1 MALAINFEFS
11 PLTVPTQGDIA
22 TEVITITDATSWSID
37 SPFPYE
43 ILSTEEAG
51 NQTTLTVDFD
61 IPGNN
66 SKKDV
71 SIPVKV
77 RASNKLEEVES
88 ELDVVIAGDTNSST
102 SVVLIPLESSP
113 KSVGKESTSFDLKV
127 FCASGS
133 TFAGLGHTVDQ
144 SWVTFGAS
152 SSTALDPSTD
162 TRYIANFPLTVG
174 SNTGA
179 DRTATLTFSNSSVS
193 VPWVINQTGSA
204 VSPETPTGSLTL
216 DIENPYTLTD
226 NLNFGFSVIYTP
238 TDATL
243 SFTTSSSEE
252 GFLVD
257 ARIQGTSTSGNQT
270 TATFRSQW
278 SENTGS
284 SDRTA
289 TVTFNLVKDGVTLA
303 TKDWVVNQASTASTV
318 VLPSVSVYEPNIS
331 VGPGDTQTII
341 PVNYNLGNVT
351 GTILD
356 PVIDETNFPGFQIIG
371 SSEDVGHNAKTV
383 YYTASFSANTDPTS
397 RQATVDFEITYQGH
411 SSKATVTVNQGPA
424 AAVASTVKVIPE
436 HQTISADGG
445 EVGVTVSYEG
455 RQGWTI
461 NLPKNSPP
469 YNETVLSMDD
479 YSKVS
484 RFTITIP
491 ANGDPDPKEYKIT
504 YSMTSGSATKGA
516 IATIVQDAEA
526 DPLAPRVKVLST
538 NPINSPGTGGS
549 WNVQVGYTNVIPPAG
564 PAYTITR
571 GAAVIDVVGPTSY
584 PAEPDFTASYTVET
598 RAQQWTEPFTG
609 SVVFKIATGSTMLAS
624 DVLNIQMA
632 PGSGS
637 GGGGG
642 TDPGTPDTGSG
653 DKPTVRLLSTPV
665 YVGNTETTANFL
677 VEYFLPQGSSVKAP
691 VWSYMSS
698 GTANWNGN
706 PTVSSLGNNLYRY
719 TYAATIGTNETLTN
733 RVLEATFEAVSG
745 SYSAEATGRII
756 QGYEQP
762 DPDII
767 LNTTLVSVPYD
778 QTVYYVTADYYG
790 ISSVANIPQLK
801 SEEGTWTATM
811 NNVTEEPNH
820 VKVIWKLQG
829 SVNETNQVVKAT
841 FIFRATGIETSN
853 VFRLEQ
859 GAYQSGTVADSGLIP
874 AWKDTNTVI
883 GTNDIYN
890 MVLKSGNQVLFR
902 EKMFKAPNENN
913 LIVNFN
919 RLVESF
925 LAPREFP
932 TGNTSRPLFSFT
944 ASFSNQDYEY
954 SVVDDWSYNDE
965 DFQVSLSRPYQKEL
979 ALGQYLVYSL
989 LNASTIAVYAN
1000 GYKVFSTTPSA
1011 NEYYDISRRV
1021 TECGTWQVKEGSTLL
1036 YSWNTV
1042 DAKYVIYYY
1051 NKHAGWDSF
1060 VVKGPVVPSVTVAR
1074 DTYTNPRRR
1083 SRIYQ
1088 SNVVTNY
1095 KINTGILTDTESPVV
1110 SEIVASPEVVLHDLE
1125 NKNLISVKV
1134 ITDSVERK
1142 TFRNQGRQFAT
1153 YQFDLESETTQVR
1166 R

>member
-1 MALAINFEFS
+1 MALEVNFSIS

-22 TEVITITDATSWSID
+22 TEVITLTDATSWSID

-43 ILSTEEAG
+43 IISTKETG
-51 NQTTLTVDFD
+51 NQTTLEVGFD

-66 SKKDV
+66 SNRSV
-71 SIPVKV
+71 SIPIIV
-77 RASNKLEEVES
+77 RASGELDEVES
-88 ELDVVIAGDTNSST
+88 ELDVVIAGNTESST

-152 SSTALDPSTD
+152 SSANVELDN
-162 TRYIANFPLTVG
+162 TRYIANFPITVG

-179 DRTATLTFSNSSVS
+179 DRTATLTFSNRGAS
-193 VPWVINQTGSA
+193 VPWVINQAGGGA
-204 VSPETPTGSLTL
+204 VDPETPTGSLTL
-216 DIENPYTLTD
+216 DVENPYTLTD

-257 ARIQGTSTSGNQT
+257 ARIQGTSTAGNQT

-278 SENTGS
+278 SENTGI

-303 TKDWVVNQASTASTV
+303 TKDWVVNQASTV
-318 VLPSVSVYEPNIS
+318 DLPRVSVPTSSIS
-331 VGPGDTQTII
+331 VGNSDTQVVIEAD
-341 PVNYNLGNVT
+341 YYLGNVT
-351 GTILD
+351 GSILD
-356 PVIDETNFPGFQIIG
+356 PVIDETNLPGFQIVG
-371 SSEDVGHNAKTV
+371 SSEEVSGLTKKIF
-383 YYTASFSANTDPTS
+383 YTASFPANTDHVS
-397 RQATVDFEITYQGH
+397 KQATVDFEITYQGH
-411 SSKATVTVNQGPA
+411 SSTVKVTVVQDPLIVSSVTVDPESQTISEDGGEATVTVTYTG
-424 AAVASTVKVIPE
+424 I
-436 HQTISADGG
+436 
-445 EVGVTVSYEG
+445 
-455 RQGWTI
+455 QGWKI
-461 NLPKNSPP
+461 ELPKPSSPP
-469 YNETVLSMDD
+469 YGETVLRMDD

-484 RFTITIP
+484 RFTISIP
-491 ANGDPDPKEYKIT
+491 ANEDPDPKEYKIT
-504 YSMTSGSATKGA
+504 YSMTSGSATKEA
-516 IATIVQDAEA
+516 VATIVQDGF
-526 DPLAPRVKVLST
+526 DPIAPKVRVLST

-549 WNVQVGYTNVIPPAG
+549 WNVQVGYTNVIPPAVPTYDVTKG
-564 PAYTITR
+564 
-571 GAAVIDVVGPTSY
+571 GALIDVVTPTSY
-584 PAEPDFTASYTVET
+584 PSEPDFTASYTVST
-598 RAQQWTEPFTG
+598 RANQWPDPYMG
-609 SVVFKIATGSTMLAS
+609 SVEFRISTGSTVLAS
-624 DVLNIQMA
+624 DVLYVQMA
-632 PGSGS
+632 AGSGS
-637 GGGGG
+637 SGGGG

-653 DKPTVRLLSTPV
+653 DKPTVRLVSTPV

-677 VEYFLPQGSSVKAP
+677 VEYFLPQGSTVKTP
-691 VWSYMSS
+691 VWSYISS

-733 RVLEATFEAVSG
+733 RVLEATFEVVSG

-762 DPDII
+762 DPDIV
-767 LNTTLVSVPYD
+767 LNTTLASVPYN

-790 ISSVANIPQLK
+790 ISSVSNIPELR

-859 GAYQSGTVADSGLIP
+859 GAYQSGTVVDSGLIP

-932 TGNTSRPLFSFT
+932 IGNTSRPLFSFT
-944 ASFSNQDYEY
+944 ASFGNQDYEY

-965 DFQVSLSRPYQKEL
+965 DFQVNLSRPYQSEL

-1000 GYKVFSTTPSA
+1000 GYKVFTTTPSA

-1021 TECGTWQVKEGSTLL
+1021 TECGTWQVKQGSTLL
-1036 YSWNTV
+1036 QSWNVV

-1051 NKHAGWDSF
+1051 NKYAGWDSF
-1060 VVKGPVVPSVTVAR
+1060 VVKGPVVPSVAVAR

-1083 SRIYQ
+1083 SRVYQ

-1095 KINTGILTDTESPVV
+1095 KINTGILTDKESPVV

-1134 ITDSVERK
+1134 ITGSVERK
-1142 TFRNQGRQFAT
+1142 TFKNQGRQFAT

>member
-1 MALAINFEFS
+1 MALEVNFSIS
-11 PLTVPTQGDIA
+11 PISVSHLGELV
-22 TEVITITDATSWSID
+22 TETITLTDATSWSID

-43 ILSTEEAG
+43 IISTEEPQ
-51 NQTTLTVDFD
+51 NQKVITVEFD
-61 IPGNN
+61 VPGNN
-66 SKKDV
+66 SNRSV
-71 SIPVKV
+71 SIPIKV
-77 RASNKLEEVES
+77 RASGELDEVES
-88 ELDVVIAGDTNSST
+88 ELDVVIAADTNSKT

-133 TFAGLGHTVDQ
+133 AFAGLSHSVDQ

-152 SSTALDPSTD
+152 SSATVELDN
-162 TRYIANFPLTVG
+162 TRYIANFPITVG

-179 DRTATLTFSNSSVS
+179 DRTATLTFSNRGID

-216 DIENPYTLTD
+216 DVENPYTLTD

-257 ARIQGTSTSGNQT
+257 ARIQGTSTAGNQT

-278 SENTGS
+278 SENTGI

-303 TKDWVVNQASTASTV
+303 TKDWVVNQASTV
-318 VLPSVSVYEPNIS
+318 DLPRVSVPTSSIS
-331 VGPGDTQTII
+331 VGNSDTQVVIEAD
-341 PVNYNLGNVT
+341 YYLGNVT
-351 GTILD
+351 GSILD
-356 PVIDETNFPGFQIIG
+356 PVIDETNLPGFQIVG
-371 SSEDVGHNAKTV
+371 SSEEVSGLTKKIF
-383 YYTASFSANTDPTS
+383 YTASFPANTDHVS
-397 RQATVDFEITYQGH
+397 KQATVDFEITYQGH
-411 SSKATVTVNQGPA
+411 SSTAKVTVVQDPLIVTSVTVDPESQTISEDGGEATVTV
-424 AAVASTVKVIPE
+424 TY
-436 HQTISADGG
+436 T
-445 EVGVTVSYEG
+445 G

-461 NLPKNSPP
+461 ELPKTSLP
-469 YNETVLSMDD
+469 YGETVLSMDD

-504 YSMTSGSATKGA
+504 YSMTSGSATKEA
-516 IATIVQDAEA
+516 IATIVQDGF
-526 DPLAPRVKVLST
+526 DPIAPKVRVLST
-538 NPINSPGTGGS
+538 NPINSPGTGGT
-549 WNVQVGYTNVIPPAG
+549 WNVQVGYTNVIPPAVPTSSVTWG
-564 PAYTITR
+564 K
-571 GAAVIDVVGPTSY
+571 AVIHVVGPTSY
-584 PAEPDFTASYTVET
+584 PSEPDFTSSYTVST
-598 RAQQWTEPFTG
+598 DAQQWTEPFTG
-609 SVVFKIATGSTMLAS
+609 SVEFRIATGSTVLAS
-624 DVLNIQMA
+624 DVLHVQMA

-637 GGGGG
+637 SGGGG

-653 DKPTVRLLSTPV
+653 DKPTVRLVSTPV
-665 YVGNTETTANFL
+665 YVGNAETTANFL
-677 VEYFLPQGSSVKAP
+677 VEYFLPQGSTVKTP
-691 VWSYMSS
+691 VWSYISS

-767 LNTTLVSVPYD
+767 LNTTLASVPYN

-790 ISSVANIPQLK
+790 ISSVSNIPELR

-859 GAYQSGTVADSGLIP
+859 GAYQSGTVVDSGLIP

-932 TGNTSRPLFSFT
+932 IGNTSRPLFSFT
-944 ASFSNQDYEY
+944 ASFGNQDYEY

-965 DFQVSLSRPYQKEL
+965 DFQVNLSRPYQSEL

-1000 GYKVFSTTPSA
+1000 GYKVFTTTPSA

-1021 TECGTWQVKEGSTLL
+1021 TECGTWQVKQGSTLL
-1036 YSWNTV
+1036 QSWNVV

-1051 NKHAGWDSF
+1051 NKYAGWDSF
-1060 VVKGPVVPSVTVAR
+1060 VVKGPVVPSVAVAR

-1083 SRIYQ
+1083 SRVYQ

-1095 KINTGILTDTESPVV
+1095 KINTGILTDKESPVV

-1134 ITDSVERK
+1134 ITGSVERK
-1142 TFRNQGRQFAT
+1142 TFKNQGRQFAT

>member
-11 PLTVPTQGDIA
+11 PLTVQTQGDDQA
-22 TEVITITDATSWSID
+22 FERITITDATSWSID

-43 ILSTEEAG
+43 IISTEETQ
-51 NQTTLTVDFD
+51 NQKVITVEFD
-61 IPGNN
+61 VPGNN

-71 SIPVKV
+71 SIPVIV
-77 RASNKLEEVES
+77 RASGELEEVES
-88 ELDVVIAGDTNSST
+88 ELDVIIAGDTNSKT

-152 SSTALDPSTD
+152 SSANVELDN
-162 TRYIANFPLTVG
+162 TRYIANFPITVG

-179 DRTATLTFSNSSVS
+179 DRTATLTFSNRGVS

-226 NLNFGFSVIYTP
+226 DSLLNFAFPIIYTP

-243 SFTTSSSEE
+243 TFTTSSSEE

-257 ARIQGTSTSGNQT
+257 ARIQGTSTAGNQT
-270 TATFRSQW
+270 TANFRSQW
-278 SENTGS
+278 SKNTGI

-303 TKDWVVNQASTASTV
+303 TKDWVVNQASTV
-318 VLPSVSVYEPNIS
+318 DLPRVSVPTSSIS
-331 VGPGDTQTII
+331 VGNSDTQVVIEAD
-341 PVNYNLGNVT
+341 YYLGNVT
-351 GTILD
+351 SSILD
-356 PVIDETNFPGFQIIG
+356 PVIDETNFPGFQIVG
-371 SSEDVGHNAKTV
+371 SSEEVSGLTKKIF
-383 YYTASFSANTDPTS
+383 YTASFPANTDHVS
-397 RQATVDFEITYQGH
+397 KQATVDFEITYQGH
-411 SSKATVTVNQGPA
+411 SSTAKVTVVQDPLI
-424 AAVASTVKVIPE
+424 VSSVTVDPE
-436 HQTISADGG
+436 SQTISADGG
-445 EVGVTVSYEG
+445 EATVTVTYTG

-461 NLPKNSPP
+461 ELPKPSSPP
-469 YNETVLSMDD
+469 YGETVLSMDD

-484 RFTITIP
+484 RFTLEIP
-491 ANGDPDPKEYKIT
+491 ANDSPDPKEYKIT
-504 YSMTSGSATKGA
+504 YSMTSGSATEQA
-516 IATIVQDAEA
+516 VATIVQDGF
-526 DPLAPRVKVLST
+526 DPIAPKVRVLST

-549 WNVQVGYTNVIPPAG
+549 WNVQVGYTNVIPPAVPTSSVTWG
-564 PAYTITR
+564 K
-571 GAAVIDVVGPTSY
+571 AVIHVVGPTSY
-584 PAEPDFTASYTVET
+584 PAEPDFTSSYTVST
-598 RAQQWTEPFTG
+598 DAQQWTEPFTG
-609 SVVFKIATGSTMLAS
+609 SVEFRIATGSTVLAS
-624 DVLNIQMA
+624 DVLYVQMA
-632 PGSGS
+632 AGSGS

-653 DKPTVRLLSTPV
+653 DKPTVRLVSTPV

-677 VEYFLPQGSSVKAP
+677 VEYFLPQGSSVKTP
-691 VWSYMSS
+691 VWSYISS

-706 PTVSSLGNNLYRY
+706 PTVSSLGNSLYRH

-767 LNTTLVSVPYD
+767 LNTTLASVPYN

-790 ISSVANIPQLK
+790 ISSVANIPQLR

-859 GAYQSGTVADSGLIP
+859 GAYQSGTVVDSGLIP

-902 EKMFKAPNENN
+902 EKMFKAPNESN

-932 TGNTSRPLFSFT
+932 IGNTSRPLFSFT
-944 ASFSNQDYEY
+944 ASFGNQDYEY

-965 DFQVSLSRPYQKEL
+965 DFQVNLSRPYQSEL
-979 ALGQYLVYSL
+979 ALGQYLVYSV

-1000 GYKVFSTTPSA
+1000 GYKVFTTTPSA

-1021 TECGTWQVKEGSTLL
+1021 TECGTWQIKQGSTLL
-1036 YSWNTV
+1036 QSWNTV

-1051 NKHAGWDSF
+1051 NKYAGWDSF
-1060 VVKGPVVPSVTVAR
+1060 VVKGPVVPSVAVAR

-1083 SRIYQ
+1083 SRVYQ

-1095 KINTGILTDTESPVV
+1095 KINTGILTDKESPVV

-1134 ITDSVERK
+1134 ITGSVERK
-1142 TFRNQGRQFAT
+1142 TFKNQGRQFAT

>member
-1 MALAINFEFS
+1 MALAINFNIS
-11 PLTVPTQGDIA
+11 PISVSHLGELV
-22 TEVITITDATSWSID
+22 TETITLTDATSWSID

-43 ILSTEEAG
+43 ILSTGKTG
-51 NQTTLTVDFD
+51 NQTTIEVEFD

-66 SKKDV
+66 SNRSV
-71 SIPVKV
+71 SIPIKV
-77 RASNKLEEVES
+77 RASSELEEVES
-88 ELDVVIAGDTNSST
+88 ELEAVIAADTNSKT

-133 TFAGLGHTVDQ
+133 AFAGLSHSVDQ

-152 SSTALDPSTD
+152 SSAVLDSNTN
-162 TRYIANFPLTVG
+162 TRYIANFPITVG

-179 DRTATLTFSNSSVS
+179 ERTATLTFSNRGVS

-216 DIENPYTLTD
+216 DIENPYTLTED
-226 NLNFGFSVIYTP
+226 SLLNFAFPIIYTP

-257 ARIQGTSTSGNQT
+257 ARIQGTSTAGNQT
-270 TATFRSQW
+270 TANFRSQW
-278 SENTGS
+278 SENTGI

-289 TVTFNLVKDGVTLA
+289 TITFNLVKDGVTLA
-303 TKDWVVNQASTASTV
+303 TKDWVVNQASTV
-318 VLPSVSVYEPNIS
+318 DLPRVSVPSNNIS
-331 VGPGDTQTII
+331 VGNSDTQVVIEAD
-341 PVNYNLGNVT
+341 YYLGNVT
-351 GTILD
+351 SSILD
-356 PVIDETNFPGFQIIG
+356 PVINETNFPGFQIIG
-371 SSEDVGHNAKTV
+371 SSEEVSGLTKKIF
-383 YYTASFSANTDPTS
+383 YTASFPANTDPVS
-397 RQATVDFEITYQGH
+397 KEATVDFEITYQEH
-411 SSKATVTVNQGPA
+411 SSTISVSVVQDPLIVTSVTVDPESQTISEDGGD
-424 AAVASTVKVIPE
+424 VTVKV
-436 HQTISADGG
+436 TYTGK
-445 EVGVTVSYEG
+445 
-455 RQGWTI
+455 QGWKI
-461 NLPKNSPP
+461 ELPKSPLPLP
-469 YNETVLSMDD
+469 YGETVLSIDD

-484 RFTITIP
+484 LFTITIP
-491 ANGDPDPKEYKIT
+491 ANDDPDPKEYKIT
-504 YSMTSGSATKGA
+504 YSMTSGSATEQA
-516 IATIVQDAEA
+516 IATIVQDGF
-526 DPLAPRVKVLST
+526 DPIAPKVRVLST

-549 WNVQVGYTNVIPPAG
+549 WNVQVGYTNVIPPAV
-564 PAYTITR
+564 PDYDIPR
-571 GAAVIDVVGPTSY
+571 GGSVIDVVTPTSY
-584 PAEPDFTASYTVET
+584 PSEPDFTASYTVST
-598 RAQQWTEPFTG
+598 RANQWPKPYTG
-609 SVVFKIATGSTMLAS
+609 SVEFRIASGERVLAS
-624 DVLNIQMA
+624 DVLYVQMA
-632 PGSGS
+632 AGSGS

-653 DKPTVRLLSTPV
+653 DKPTVRVLSTPV
-665 YVGNTETTANFL
+665 YVGNAETTANFS
-677 VEYFLPQGSSVKAP
+677 VEYFLPQGSSVKTP
-691 VWSYMSS
+691 VWSYISS

-706 PTVSSLGNNLYRY
+706 PTISSLGNNLYRY
-719 TYAATIGTNETLTN
+719 TYAATIGANETQTN
-733 RVLEATFEAVSG
+733 RTLEATFEAVSG

-756 QGYEQP
+756 QGYEP
-762 DPDII
+762 VDPDII
-767 LNTTLVSVPYD
+767 LNTTLASVPYD

-790 ISSVANIPQLK
+790 ISSVANIPQLR

-820 VKVIWKLQG
+820 VRVIWKLQG

-859 GAYQSGTVADSGLIP
+859 GAYQSGTVVDSGLIP

-902 EKMFKAPNENN
+902 EKMFKAPNESN

-925 LAPREFP
+925 LEPREFP
-932 TGNTSRPLFSFT
+932 IGNTSRPLFSFT
-944 ASFSNQDYEY
+944 ASFGNQDYEY

-989 LNASTIAVYAN
+989 LNASTITVYAN
-1000 GYKVFSTTPSA
+1000 GYKVFTTTPSA

-1021 TECGTWQVKEGSTLL
+1021 TECGTWQVKQGSTLL

-1051 NKHAGWDSF
+1051 NKYAGWDSF

-1074 DTYTNPRRR
+1074 DAYTNPRRR

-1095 KINTGILTDTESPVV
+1095 KINTGILTDKESPVV

>member
-1 MALAINFEFS
+1 MALAIDFKFS
-11 PLTVPTQGDIA
+11 PLTVKFQGDLV
-22 TEVITITDATSWSID
+22 TEEITITDATSWSID
-37 SPFPYE
+37 SPFLYE
-43 ILSTEEAG
+43 IISTREEG
-51 NQTTLTVDFD
+51 NQTIITVDFD
-61 IPGNN
+61 VPGNN

-71 SIPVKV
+71 SIPVTV
-77 RASNKLEEVES
+77 RASSELEEVES
-88 ELDVVIAGDTNSST
+88 ELDVVIAGDTSKNT

-133 TFAGLGHTVDQ
+133 AFAGLSHSVDQ

-152 SSTALDPSTD
+152 SSANVGVDN
-162 TRYIANFPLTVG
+162 TRYIANFPITVG
-174 SNTGA
+174 SNTGP
-179 DRTATLTFSNSSVS
+179 DRTATLTFSNRGVS
-193 VPWVINQTGSA
+193 VPWVIDQTGSA

-216 DIENPYTLTD
+216 DVKNPYTLTD
-226 NLNFGFSVIYTP
+226 NLNFGFSVTYTP

-243 SFTTSSSEE
+243 TFTTSSSEE

-257 ARIQGTSTSGNQT
+257 ARIQGTSTAGNQT

-278 SENTGS
+278 SENTGI

-289 TVTFNLVKDGVTLA
+289 TITFNLVKDGVTLA
-303 TKDWVVNQASTASTV
+303 TKDWVVNQASTV
-318 VLPSVSVYEPNIS
+318 DLPRVSVPNSNIS
-331 VGPGDTQTII
+331 VGNSDTQVVIEAD
-341 PVNYNLGNVT
+341 YYLGNVT
-351 GTILD
+351 GSILD
-356 PVIDETNFPGFQIIG
+356 PVINETNFPGFQIIG
-371 SSEDVGHNAKTV
+371 SSEEVSGLTKKIF
-383 YYTASFSANTDPTS
+383 YTASFPANTDHVS
-397 RQATVDFEITYQGH
+397 KQATVDFEITYPGH
-411 SSKATVTVNQGPA
+411 SSKATVTVSQDPLI
-424 AAVASTVKVIPE
+424 VTSVTVDPE
-436 HQTISADGG
+436 SQTISEDGG
-445 EVGVTVSYEG
+445 EATVTVTYTG
-455 RQGWTI
+455 IQGWKI
-461 NLPKNSPP
+461 ELPKPSSPP
-469 YNETVLSMDD
+469 YGESVLSMND

-491 ANGDPDPKEYKIT
+491 ANDSPDPVNYYVT
-504 YSMTSGSATKGA
+504 YSMTSGSETKEA
-516 IATIVQDAEA
+516 VATIVQDGFN
-526 DPLAPRVKVLST
+526 PLAPKVRVLST

-564 PAYTITR
+564 PTYDIPK
-571 GAAVIDVVGPTSY
+571 GAAAIEVVEPTSY
-584 PAEPDFTASYTVET
+584 PAEPDFTASYTVST
-598 RAQQWTEPFTG
+598 RANQWPKPYTG
-609 SVVFKIATGSTMLAS
+609 SVEFRIATGSTVLAS
-624 DVLNIQMA
+624 DILYVQMA
-632 PGSGS
+632 AGSGS

-653 DKPTVRLLSTPV
+653 DKPTVRLVSTPV

-677 VEYFLPQGSSVKAP
+677 AEYFLPKGSSVKTP
-691 VWSYMSS
+691 VWSYISS
-698 GTANWNGN
+698 GTANWKGN

-719 TYAATIGTNETLTN
+719 TYAATIGTNETAAN
-733 RVLEATFEAVSG
+733 RVLEATFEVVSG

-767 LNTTLVSVPYD
+767 LNTTLASVPYD

-790 ISSVANIPQLK
+790 ISSVSNIPQLR

-859 GAYQSGTVADSGLIP
+859 GAYQSGTVAGSGLIP

-902 EKMFKAPNENN
+902 EKMFKAPNESN

-925 LAPREFP
+925 LEPREFP
-932 TGNTSRPLFSFT
+932 IGNTSRPLFSFT
-944 ASFSNQDYEY
+944 ASFGNQDYEY
-954 SVVDDWSYNDE
+954 SVVDDWSYYDE
-965 DFQVSLSRPYQKEL
+965 DFRVNLSRPYQKEL

-1021 TECGTWQVKEGSTLL
+1021 TECGTWQVKQGSTLL

-1051 NKHAGWDSF
+1051 NKYAGWDSF
-1060 VVKGPVVPSVTVAR
+1060 VVKGPVVPSVAVAR

-1083 SRIYQ
+1083 SRVYQ

-1095 KINTGILTDTESPVV
+1095 KINTGILTDKESPVV
-1110 SEIVASPEVVLHDLE
+1110 SEIVASPEVILHDLE
-1125 NKNLISVKV
+1125 NNNLISVKV

-1153 YQFDLESETTQVR
+1153 YQFDLESEITQVR

>member
-1 MALAINFEFS
+1 MALEVNFSLS
-11 PLTVPTQGDIA
+11 PLTVGFQGDIA

-43 ILSTEEAG
+43 IISTEETQ
-51 NQTTLTVDFD
+51 NQKVVTVEFD
-61 IPGNN
+61 VPGNN

-71 SIPVKV
+71 SIPVIV
-77 RASNKLEEVES
+77 RASGQLDEVES
-88 ELDVVIAGDTNSST
+88 ELDVVIAGNTNSST

-152 SSTALDPSTD
+152 SSTTIELDN

-179 DRTATLTFSNSSVS
+179 ERTATLTFSNRGVS

-216 DIENPYTLTD
+216 DVENPYTLTD
-226 NLNFGFSVIYTP
+226 NLNFVFPVTYTP

-270 TATFRSQW
+270 TATFKSQW
-278 SENTGS
+278 SENTGV

-289 TVTFNLVKDGVTLA
+289 TVTFNLVKNGVTLA
-303 TKDWVVNQASTASTV
+303 TKDWVVNQASTV
-318 VLPSVSVYEPNIS
+318 VLPSVSVPNSNIS
-331 VGPGDTQTII
+331 VGPGDTQVVIEAD
-341 PVNYNLGNVT
+341 YSLGNVT
-351 GTILD
+351 GSILD
-356 PVIDETNFPGFQIIG
+356 PVIDETNLPGFQIVG
-371 SSEDVGHNAKTV
+371 SREEVSGLTKKIF
-383 YYTASFSANTDPTS
+383 YTASFPANTDHTTK
-397 RQATVDFEITYQGH
+397 QATVDFEITYQGH
-411 SSKATVTVNQGPA
+411 SSKATVTVSQGPLI
-424 AAVASTVKVIPE
+424 VNSVTVDPE
-436 HQTISADGG
+436 SQTISSDGG
-445 EVGVTVSYEG
+445 NVNVKVTYTG

-469 YNETVLSMDD
+469 YGETVQSMDD

-484 RFTITIP
+484 LFTLEIP
-491 ANGDPDPKEYKIT
+491 ANETPDLVNYYVT
-504 YSMTSGSATKGA
+504 YSMTSGSATKEA
-516 IATIVQDAEA
+516 VATIVQDGF
-526 DPLAPRVKVLST
+526 DPIAPKVKVLST

-564 PAYTITR
+564 PTYKISK
-571 GAAVIDVVGPTSY
+571 GGAVIDVISPTSY
-584 PAEPDFTASYTVET
+584 PSEPDFTASYTVKT
-598 RAQQWTEPFTG
+598 IANQWTASYMG
-609 SVVFKIATGSTMLAS
+609 SVEFRIAQGETVLAS
-624 DVLNIQMA
+624 DVLYVQMA

-653 DKPTVRLLSTPV
+653 DRPTVRLVSTPV

-677 VEYFLPQGSSVKAP
+677 VEYFLPQGSSVKTP
-691 VWSYMSS
+691 VWSYISS

-767 LNTTLVSVPYD
+767 LNTTLASVPYD

-790 ISSVANIPQLK
+790 ISSIANIPALR

-859 GAYQSGTVADSGLIP
+859 GAYQSGTVVDSGLIP

-902 EKMFKAPNENN
+902 EKMFKAPNESN

-932 TGNTSRPLFSFT
+932 IGNTSRPLFSFT
-944 ASFSNQDYEY
+944 ASFGNQDYEY

-989 LNASTIAVYAN
+989 LNASTITVYAN
-1000 GYKVFSTTPSA
+1000 GYKVFTTTPSA

-1021 TECGTWQVKEGSTLL
+1021 TECGTWQIKQGSTLL

-1051 NKHAGWDSF
+1051 NKYAGWDSF

-1074 DTYTNPRRR
+1074 DTYTNPRGR
-1083 SRIYQ
+1083 SRVYQ

-1095 KINTGILTDTESPVV
+1095 KINTGILTDKESPVV

-1153 YQFDLESETTQVR
+1153 YQFDLESEITQVR

>member
-1 MALAINFEFS
+1 MALAIDFS
-11 PLTVPTQGDIA
+11 ISPISVSHLGEPV
-22 TEVITITDATSWSID
+22 TETITLTDATSWSID

-43 ILSTEEAG
+43 ITSTREEG
-51 NQTTLTVDFD
+51 NQTIVDVDFD

-66 SKKDV
+66 SNRSV
-71 SIPVKV
+71 SIPITV
-77 RASNKLEEVES
+77 RASSELEEVES
-88 ELDVVIAGDTNSST
+88 ELDVVIAGNTESST

-152 SSTALDPSTD
+152 SSKTIEQDN
-162 TRYIANFPLTVG
+162 TRFIANFPLTVG

-179 DRTATLTFSNSSVS
+179 DRTATLTFSNRGIS

-204 VSPETPTGSLTL
+204 VDPETPTGSLTL

-257 ARIQGTSTSGNQT
+257 ARIQGTSTAGNQT

-278 SENTGS
+278 SENTGI

-303 TKDWVVNQASTASTV
+303 TKDWVVNQASTV
-318 VLPSVSVYEPNIS
+318 DLPRVSVPSSNIS
-331 VGPGDTQTII
+331 VGNSDTQVVIEAD
-341 PVNYNLGNVT
+341 YYLGNVT
-351 GTILD
+351 GSILD
-356 PVIDETNFPGFQIIG
+356 PVIDETKLPGFQIVG
-371 SSEDVGHNAKTV
+371 SSEEVSGLTKKIF
-383 YYTASFSANTDPTS
+383 YTASFPANTDPVS
-397 RQATVDFEITYQGH
+397 KEATVDFEITYLGN
-411 SSKATVTVNQGPA
+411 SSKATVTVSQDPLI
-424 AAVASTVKVIPE
+424 VTSVTVDPE
-436 HQTISADGG
+436 SQTISEDGG
-445 EVGVTVSYEG
+445 EATVTVTYTG

-461 NLPKNSPP
+461 NLPKPSSPLP
-469 YNETVLSMDD
+469 YGETVQSIND

-484 RFTITIP
+484 LFTISVP
-491 ANGDPDPKEYKIT
+491 ANDSPDPVNYYVT
-504 YSMTSGSATKGA
+504 YSMTSGSETKEA
-516 IATIVQDAEA
+516 IATIVQDGF
-526 DPLAPRVKVLST
+526 DPIAPKVRVLST

-549 WNVQVGYTNVIPPAG
+549 WNVQVGYTNVIPPAVPTYKVTKG
-564 PAYTITR
+564 D
-571 GAAVIDVVGPTSY
+571 AVIDVVAPTSY
-584 PAEPDFTASYTVET
+584 PAEPDFTASYTVST
-598 RAQQWTEPFTG
+598 RANQWPDPYRG
-609 SVVFKIATGSTMLAS
+609 SVEFRIASGETVLAS
-624 DVLNIQMA
+624 DVLYVQMA
-632 PGSGS
+632 AGSGS

-653 DKPTVRLLSTPV
+653 DRPTVRLVSTPV

-677 VEYFLPQGSSVKAP
+677 VEYFLPQGSSVKTP
-691 VWSYMSS
+691 VWSYISS

-767 LNTTLVSVPYD
+767 LNTTLVSVPYN

-790 ISSVANIPQLK
+790 ISSIANIPQLK

-859 GAYQSGTVADSGLIP
+859 GAYQSGTVVDSGLIP

-902 EKMFKAPNENN
+902 EKMFKAPNESN

-932 TGNTSRPLFSFT
+932 IGNTSRPLFSFT
-944 ASFSNQDYEY
+944 ASFGNQDYEY

-989 LNASTIAVYAN
+989 LNASTITVYAN
-1000 GYKVFSTTPSA
+1000 GYKVFTTTPSA

-1021 TECGTWQVKEGSTLL
+1021 TECGTWQIKQGSTLL

-1051 NKHAGWDSF
+1051 NKYAGWDSF

-1083 SRIYQ
+1083 SRVYQ

-1153 YQFDLESETTQVR
+1153 YQFDLESEITKVR

>member
-1 MALAINFEFS
+1 MALEVNFSLS
-11 PLTVPTQGDIA
+11 PLTVGFQGDIA

-43 ILSTEEAG
+43 IISTEETQ
-51 NQTTLTVDFD
+51 NQKVVTVEFD
-61 IPGNN
+61 VPGNN

-71 SIPVKV
+71 SIPVIV
-77 RASNKLEEVES
+77 RASGQLDEVES
-88 ELDVVIAGDTNSST
+88 ELDVVIAGNTNSST

-152 SSTALDPSTD
+152 SSTTIELDN

-179 DRTATLTFSNSSVS
+179 ERTATLTFSNRGVS

-216 DIENPYTLTD
+216 DVENPYTLTD
-226 NLNFGFSVIYTP
+226 NLNFVFPVTYTP

-270 TATFRSQW
+270 TATFKSQW
-278 SENTGS
+278 SENTGV

-289 TVTFNLVKDGVTLA
+289 TVTFNLVKNGVTLA
-303 TKDWVVNQASTASTV
+303 TKDWVVNQASTV
-318 VLPSVSVYEPNIS
+318 VLPSVSVPNNSIS
-331 VGPGDTQTII
+331 VGPGDTQVVIEAD
-341 PVNYNLGNVT
+341 YSLGNVT
-351 GTILD
+351 GSILD
-356 PVIDETNFPGFQIIG
+356 PVIDETNLPGFQIVG
-371 SSEDVGHNAKTV
+371 SREEVSGLTKKVF
-383 YYTASFSANTDPTS
+383 YTASFPANTDHTTK
-397 RQATVDFEITYQGH
+397 QATVDFEITYQGH
-411 SSKATVTVNQGPA
+411 SSKATVTVSQGPLI
-424 AAVASTVKVIPE
+424 VNSVTVDPE
-436 HQTISADGG
+436 SQTISSDGG
-445 EVGVTVSYEG
+445 NVNVKVTYTG

-469 YNETVLSMDD
+469 YGETVQSMDD

-484 RFTITIP
+484 LFTLEIP
-491 ANGDPDPKEYKIT
+491 ANETPDLVNYYVT
-504 YSMTSGSATKGA
+504 YSMTSGSATKEA
-516 IATIVQDAEA
+516 VATIVQDGF
-526 DPLAPRVKVLST
+526 DPIAPKVKVLST

-564 PAYTITR
+564 PTYKISK
-571 GAAVIDVVGPTSY
+571 GGAVIDVISPTSY
-584 PAEPDFTASYTVET
+584 PSEPDFTASYTVKT
-598 RAQQWTEPFTG
+598 IANQWTASYMG
-609 SVVFKIATGSTMLAS
+609 SVEFRIAQGETVLAS
-624 DVLNIQMA
+624 DVLYVQMA

-653 DKPTVRLLSTPV
+653 DRPTVRLVSTPV

-677 VEYFLPQGSSVKAP
+677 VEYFLPQGSSVKTP
-691 VWSYMSS
+691 VWSYISS

-767 LNTTLVSVPYD
+767 LNTTLASVPYD

-790 ISSVANIPQLK
+790 ISSIANIPALR

-853 VFRLEQ
+853 TFRLEQ
-859 GAYQSGTVADSGLIP
+859 GAYQSGTVVDSGLIP

-902 EKMFKAPNENN
+902 EKMFKAPNESN

-932 TGNTSRPLFSFT
+932 IGNTSRPLFSFT
-944 ASFSNQDYEY
+944 ASFGNQDYEY

-989 LNASTIAVYAN
+989 LNASTITVYAN
-1000 GYKVFSTTPSA
+1000 GYKVFTTTPSA

-1021 TECGTWQVKEGSTLL
+1021 TECGTWQIKQGSTLL

-1051 NKHAGWDSF
+1051 NKYAGWDSF

-1074 DTYTNPRRR
+1074 DTYTNPRGR
-1083 SRIYQ
+1083 SRVYQ

-1095 KINTGILTDTESPVV
+1095 KINTGILTDKESPVV

-1153 YQFDLESETTQVR
+1153 YQFDLESEITQVR

>member
-1 MALAINFEFS
+1 MALEVNFSLS

-22 TEVITITDATSWSID
+22 TEVITLTDATSWSID

-43 ILSTEEAG
+43 ILSTEETQ
-51 NQTTLTVDFD
+51 NQKVITVEFD
-61 IPGNN
+61 VPGNN

-71 SIPVKV
+71 SIPVIV
-77 RASNKLEEVES
+77 RASGELDEVES
-88 ELDVVIAGDTNSST
+88 ELDVVIAGNTESST

-113 KSVGKESTSFDLKV
+113 KSVGKESISFDLKV

-133 TFAGLGHTVDQ
+133 AFAGLGHTVDQ

-179 DRTATLTFSNSSVS
+179 DRTATLTFSNSGVS

-216 DIENPYTLTD
+216 DVENPYTLTD
-226 NLNFGFSVIYTP
+226 DSLLNFAFPIIYTP

-257 ARIQGTSTSGNQT
+257 ARIQGTSTAGNQT

-278 SENTGS
+278 SENTGI

-303 TKDWVVNQASTASTV
+303 TKDWVVNQASTV
-318 VLPSVSVYEPNIS
+318 DLPRVSVPTSSIS
-331 VGPGDTQTII
+331 VGNSDTQVVIEAD
-341 PVNYNLGNVT
+341 YYLGNVT
-351 GTILD
+351 GSILD
-356 PVIDETNFPGFQIIG
+356 PVIDETNLPGFQIVG
-371 SSEDVGHNAKTV
+371 SSEEVSGLTKKIF
-383 YYTASFSANTDPTS
+383 YTASFPANTDPTS
-397 RQATVDFEITYQGH
+397 RQATVDFEITYQEH
-411 SSKATVTVNQGPA
+411 SSKATVTVSQDPLIVTSVTVDPESQTISEDGGD
-424 AAVASTVKVIPE
+424 VTVKV
-436 HQTISADGG
+436 TY
-445 EVGVTVSYEG
+445 TG

-461 NLPKNSPP
+461 NLPKSPLP
-469 YNETVLSMDD
+469 YGETVQSIND

-484 RFTITIP
+484 LFTISVP
-491 ANGDPDPKEYKIT
+491 ANDDPDPKEYKIT
-504 YSMTSGSATKGA
+504 YSMTSGSATKEA
-516 IATIVQDAEA
+516 VATIVQDGF
-526 DPLAPRVKVLST
+526 DPIAPKVRVLST

-564 PAYTITR
+564 PTYKITK
-571 GAAVIDVVGPTSY
+571 GGAVIDVVTPTSY
-584 PAEPDFTASYTVET
+584 PAEPDFTASYTVST
-598 RAQQWTEPFTG
+598 RANQWTSSYEG
-609 SVVFKIATGSTMLAS
+609 SVEFRIAQGSTVLAS
-624 DVLNIQMA
+624 DVLYIQMA

-637 GGGGG
+637 GGG
-642 TDPGTPDTGSG
+642 TDPDTPSTGSG
-653 DKPTVRLLSTPV
+653 DKPTVRLVSTPV
-665 YVGNTETTANFL
+665 YVGNAETTANFS
-677 VEYFLPQGSSVKAP
+677 VEYFLPQGSNVKTP
-691 VWSYMSS
+691 VWSYISS

-756 QGYEQP
+756 QGYEP
-762 DPDII
+762 VDPDII
-767 LNTTLVSVPYD
+767 LNTTLVSVPYN

-790 ISSVANIPQLK
+790 ISSIANIPQLK

-859 GAYQSGTVADSGLIP
+859 GAYQSGTVVDSGLIP

-925 LAPREFP
+925 LEPREFP
-932 TGNTSRPLFSFT
+932 IGNTSRPLFSFT
-944 ASFSNQDYEY
+944 ASFGNQDYEY
-954 SVVDDWSYNDE
+954 SVVDDWSYYDE
-965 DFQVSLSRPYQKEL
+965 DFRVSLSRPYQKEL

-989 LNASTIAVYAN
+989 LNASTITVYAN
-1000 GYKVFSTTPSA
+1000 GYKVFTTTPSA

-1021 TECGTWQVKEGSTLL
+1021 TECGTWQIKQGSTLL

-1051 NKHAGWDSF
+1051 NKYAGWDSF

-1083 SRIYQ
+1083 SRVYQ

-1095 KINTGILTDTESPVV
+1095 KINTGILTDKESPVV

-1153 YQFDLESETTQVR
+1153 YQFDLESEITKVR

>member
-1 MALAINFEFS
+1 MALEVNFSLS
-11 PLTVPTQGDIA
+11 PLTVGYQGDLV
-22 TEVITITDATSWSID
+22 TEEITITDATSWSID

-43 ILSTEEAG
+43 ILLTEEAG
-51 NQTTLTVDFD
+51 NQTTVTVEFD
-61 IPGNN
+61 VPGNN

-71 SIPVKV
+71 SIPVIV
-77 RASNKLEEVES
+77 RASGPLDEVES
-88 ELDVVIAGDTNSST
+88 ELDVVIAGNTSSST

-133 TFAGLGHTVDQ
+133 AFAGLGHTVDQ

-152 SSTALDPSTD
+152 SSKTIELDN

-179 DRTATLTFSNSSVS
+179 DRTATITFSNRGID

-226 NLNFGFSVIYTP
+226 NLNFAFPVIYTP

-257 ARIQGTSTSGNQT
+257 ARIQGTSTAGNQT
-270 TATFRSQW
+270 TANFRSQW
-278 SENTGS
+278 SENTGV

-289 TVTFNLVKDGVTLA
+289 TVTFNLVKNGVTLA
-303 TKDWVVNQASTASTV
+303 TKDWVVNQASTV
-318 VLPSVSVYEPNIS
+318 DLPSVSVPNNNIS

-341 PVNYNLGNVT
+341 PVYYSLGNVT
-351 GTILD
+351 GSILD
-356 PVIDETNFPGFQIIG
+356 PIIDESNFPGFQIVG
-371 SSEDVGHNAKTV
+371 SSEDVGKNAKTV
-383 YYTASFSANTDPTS
+383 YYTASFPANTDPVS
-397 RQATVDFEITYQGH
+397 KQATVDFEITYQGH
-411 SSKATVTVNQGPA
+411 SSKATVTVTQDPLI
-424 AAVASTVKVIPE
+424 VTSVTVDPE
-436 HQTISADGG
+436 SQTISADGG
-445 EVGVTVSYEG
+445 EATVTVTYTG
-455 RQGWTI
+455 KQGWTI
-461 NLPKNSPP
+461 ELPKNSPP
-469 YNETVLSMDD
+469 YSETVQSIND

-484 RFTITIP
+484 LFTISVP
-491 ANGDPDPKEYKIT
+491 ANNDPDPKEYKIT
-504 YSMTSGSATKGA
+504 YSMTSGSSTKEA
-516 IATIVQDAEA
+516 VATIVQDGF
-526 DPLAPRVKVLST
+526 DPIAPRVKVLST
-538 NPINSPGTGGS
+538 NPINSPGTGGT

-564 PAYTITR
+564 PTYRITR
-571 GAAVIDVVGPTSY
+571 GGALIDVVPPISY
-584 PAEPDFTASYTVET
+584 PSEPDFTASYTVST
-598 RAQQWTEPFTG
+598 GPQQWTEPFTG
-609 SVVFKIATGSTMLAS
+609 SVEFRIASGERVLAS
-624 DVLNIQMA
+624 DVLYVQMA

-637 GGGGG
+637 GGG

-653 DKPTVRLLSTPV
+653 DKPTVRVLSTPV
-665 YVGNTETTANFL
+665 YVGNAETTANFS
-677 VEYFLPQGSSVKAP
+677 VEYFLPQGSSVKTP
-691 VWSYMSS
+691 VWSYISS
-698 GTANWNGN
+698 GTADWNGN
-706 PTVSSLGNNLYRY
+706 PTISSLGNNLYRY
-719 TYAATIGTNETLTN
+719 TYAATIGANETQTN
-733 RVLEATFEAVSG
+733 RTLEATFEAVSG

-756 QGYEQP
+756 QGYEP
-762 DPDII
+762 VDSDIV
-767 LNTTLVSVPYD
+767 LNITLASVPYN
-778 QTVYYVTADYYG
+778 QTTYYVTADYYG
-790 ISSVANIPQLK
+790 ISSIANIPSLR

-829 SVNETNQVVKAT
+829 SVNKTNQVVKAT

-859 GAYQSGTVADSGLIP
+859 GAYQSGTVVDSGLIP
-874 AWKDTNTVI
+874 AWKDTNTVV

-902 EKMFKAPNENN
+902 EKMFKAPNESN

-925 LAPREFP
+925 LEPREFP
-932 TGNTSRPLFSFT
+932 IGNTSRPLFSFT
-944 ASFSNQDYEY
+944 ASFGNQDYEC

-989 LNASTIAVYAN
+989 LNASTITVYAN

-1021 TECGTWQVKEGSTLL
+1021 TECGTWQIKQGSTLL
-1036 YSWNTV
+1036 QSWTTV

-1051 NKHAGWDSF
+1051 NKYAGWDSF

-1074 DTYTNPRRR
+1074 DTYSNPRRR

-1125 NKNLISVKV
+1125 NNNLISVKV

-1153 YQFDLESETTQVR
+1153 YQFDLESEITQVR

>member
-1 MALAINFEFS
+1 MALAINFDRS
-11 PLTVPTQGDIA
+11 PLPIMTQGEIA

-51 NQTTLTVDFD
+51 NQTTLTVEFD
-61 IPGNN
+61 VPGNN
-66 SKKDV
+66 SNKSV

-77 RASNKLEEVES
+77 RASSELEEVES
-88 ELDVVIAGDTNSST
+88 ELEVVIAADTSSNT

-179 DRTATLTFSNSSVS
+179 DRTATLTFSNRGIS
-193 VPWVINQTGSA
+193 VPWIINQTGSA

-216 DIENPYTLTD
+216 DVENPYTLTD
-226 NLNFGFSVIYTP
+226 NLNFAFPIIYTP

-243 SFTTSSSEE
+243 TFTTSSSEE

-270 TATFRSQW
+270 TANFRSQW
-278 SENTGS
+278 SENTGV

-303 TKDWVVNQASTASTV
+303 TKDWVVNQASTV
-318 VLPSVSVYEPNIS
+318 DLPSVSVPNSNIS
-331 VGPGDTQTII
+331 VGNQDTQVVIEAD
-341 PVNYNLGNVT
+341 YYLGNVT
-351 GTILD
+351 GSILD
-356 PVIDETNFPGFQIIG
+356 PVIDETNFPGFQIVG
-371 SSEDVGHNAKTV
+371 SSEEVSGLTKKV
-383 YYTASFSANTDPTS
+383 FYTASFPANTDPVS
-397 RQATVDFEITYQGH
+397 KQATVDFEITYQEH
-411 SSKATVTVNQGPA
+411 SSKATVTVSQDPLI
-424 AAVASTVKVIPE
+424 VSSVTVDPE
-436 HQTISADGG
+436 SQTISADGG
-445 EVGVTVSYEG
+445 NATVKVTYTG
-455 RQGWTI
+455 KQGWTI
-461 NLPKNSPP
+461 ELPKNSPP
-469 YNETVLSMDD
+469 YGETVQSIND

-484 RFTITIP
+484 LFTLEIP
-491 ANGDPDPKEYKIT
+491 ANNDPDPKEYKIT
-504 YSMTSGSATKGA
+504 YSMTSGSATKEA
-516 IATIVQDAEA
+516 VATIVQDGF
-526 DPLAPRVKVLST
+526 DPIAPKVRVLST

-564 PAYTITR
+564 PTYKVTK
-571 GAAVIDVVGPTSY
+571 GGAVIDVVAPTSY
-584 PAEPDFTASYTVET
+584 PAEPDFTASYTVST
-598 RAQQWTEPFTG
+598 SAQQWTTPFTG
-609 SVVFKIATGSTMLAS
+609 SVEFRIAQGSTVLAS
-624 DVLNIQMA
+624 DVLYVQMA

-653 DKPTVRLLSTPV
+653 DKPTVRLVSTPV

-677 VEYFLPQGSSVKAP
+677 VEYFLPQGSNVKTP
-691 VWSYMSS
+691 VWSYISS
-698 GTANWNGN
+698 GTANWKGN
-706 PTVSSLGNNLYRY
+706 PTVSSLGNGLYRY
-719 TYAATIGTNETLTN
+719 TYTANIGTNETLTN

-767 LNTTLVSVPYD
+767 LNTTLVSVPYN

-859 GAYQSGTVADSGLIP
+859 GAYQSGTVVDSGLIP

-925 LAPREFP
+925 LEPREFP

-944 ASFSNQDYEY
+944 ASFGNQDYEY
-954 SVVDDWSYNDE
+954 SVVDDWSYYDE
-965 DFQVSLSRPYQKEL
+965 DFKVNLSRPYQKEL

-989 LNASTIAVYAN
+989 LNASTITVYAN
-1000 GYKVFSTTPSA
+1000 GYKVFTTTPSA

-1021 TECGTWQVKEGSTLL
+1021 TECGTWQIKQGSTLL

-1051 NKHAGWDSF
+1051 NKYAGWDSF

-1083 SRIYQ
+1083 SRVYQ

-1153 YQFDLESETTQVR
+1153 YQFDLESEITKVR

>member
-1 MALAINFEFS
+1 MALAINFDRS
-11 PLTVPTQGDIA
+11 PLPIETQGEIA

-43 ILSTEEAG
+43 VILTEETG
-51 NQTTLTVDFD
+51 NQKTLTVEFEV
-61 IPGNN
+61 PGNN
-66 SKKDV
+66 SNRSV
-71 SIPVKV
+71 SIPVIV
-77 RASNKLEEVES
+77 RASGELEEVES
-88 ELDVVIAGDTNSST
+88 ELEVVIAANTESST

-133 TFAGLGHTVDQ
+133 TFAGLGHSVDQ

-152 SSTALDPSTD
+152 SSTAIDPSTD

-179 DRTATLTFSNSSVS
+179 ERTATLTFSNRGID

-204 VSPETPTGSLTL
+204 EEPEIPTGSLTL
-216 DIENPYTLTD
+216 DVENPYTLTD
-226 NLNFGFSVIYTP
+226 NLNFAFSVIYTP

-243 SFTTSSSEE
+243 NFTTSSSEE

-257 ARIQGTSTSGNQT
+257 ARIQGTSTAGNQT

-278 SENTGS
+278 SENTGI

-303 TKDWVVNQASTASTV
+303 TKDWVVNQASTV
-318 VLPSVSVYEPNIS
+318 DLPSVSVPTSSIS
-331 VGPGDTQTII
+331 VGNSDTQVVIEAD
-341 PVNYNLGNVT
+341 YYLGNVT
-351 GTILD
+351 GSILD
-356 PVIDETNFPGFQIIG
+356 PVIDETNLPGFQIVG
-371 SSEDVGHNAKTV
+371 SSEEVSGLTKKIF
-383 YYTASFSANTDPTS
+383 YTASFPANTDPVTK
-397 RQATVDFEITYQGH
+397 QATVDFEITYQGH
-411 SSKATVTVNQGPA
+411 SSTAKVSVVQDPLIVTSVTVDPESQTVSEDGGN
-424 AAVASTVKVIPE
+424 VNVKV
-436 HQTISADGG
+436 TY
-445 EVGVTVSYEG
+445 TG

-469 YNETVLSMDD
+469 YGETVQSIND

-484 RFTITIP
+484 LFTISVP
-491 ANGDPDPKEYKIT
+491 ANDDPDPKEYKIT
-504 YSMTSGSATKGA
+504 YSMTSGSATKEA
-516 IATIVQDAEA
+516 IATIEQDGFN
-526 DPLAPRVKVLST
+526 PIAPKVRVLST

-549 WNVQVGYTNVIPPAG
+549 WNVQVGYTNVIPPAVPTYDVTKG
-564 PAYTITR
+564 
-571 GAAVIDVVGPTSY
+571 GALIDVVTPTSY
-584 PAEPDFTASYTVET
+584 PSEPDFTASYTIST
-598 RAQQWTEPFTG
+598 RDNQWTSSYMG
-609 SVVFKIATGSTMLAS
+609 SVEFRIASGETVLAS
-624 DVLNIQMA
+624 DVLHVQMA
-632 PGSGS
+632 AGSGS

-653 DKPTVRLLSTPV
+653 DRPTVRLVSTPV

-691 VWSYMSS
+691 VWSYISS

-790 ISSVANIPQLK
+790 ISSIANIPSLR

-859 GAYQSGTVADSGLIP
+859 GAYQSGTVVDSGLIP

-902 EKMFKAPNENN
+902 EKMFKAPNESN

-932 TGNTSRPLFSFT
+932 IGNTSRPLFSFT
-944 ASFSNQDYEY
+944 ASFGNQDYEY
-954 SVVDDWSYNDE
+954 SVVDDWSYDDE

-989 LNASTIAVYAN
+989 LNASTITVYAN
-1000 GYKVFSTTPSA
+1000 GYKVFTTTPSA

-1021 TECGTWQVKEGSTLL
+1021 TECGTWQIKQGSTLL

-1051 NKHAGWDSF
+1051 NKYAGWDSF
-1060 VVKGPVVPSVTVAR
+1060 VVKGPVVPSVAVAR

-1083 SRIYQ
+1083 SRVYQ

-1095 KINTGILTDTESPVV
+1095 KINTGILTDKESPVV
-1110 SEIVASPEVVLHDLE
+1110 SEIVASPEVILHDLE
-1125 NKNLISVKV
+1125 NNNLISVKV
-1134 ITDSVERK
+1134 ITGSVERK

-1153 YQFDLESETTQVR
+1153 YQFDLESEITQVR

>member
-1 MALAINFEFS
+1 MALAINFDRS
-11 PLTVPTQGDIA
+11 PLPIETQGDIAA
-22 TEVITITDATSWSID
+22 TEVITITDATSWSIE

-43 ILSTEEAG
+43 ILSTGETG
-51 NQTTLTVDFD
+51 NQTTIEVEFD

-66 SKKDV
+66 SKKAV
-71 SIPVKV
+71 SIPVIV
-77 RASNKLEEVES
+77 RASSELEEVES
-88 ELDVVIAGDTNSST
+88 ELDVVIAGDTNSKT

-133 TFAGLGHTVDQ
+133 AFAGLGHTADQ

-152 SSTALDPSTD
+152 SSANVELDN
-162 TRYIANFPLTVG
+162 TRYIANFPITVG

-179 DRTATLTFSNSSVS
+179 ERTATLTFNNRGID
-193 VPWVINQTGSA
+193 VPWVINQAGST
-204 VSPETPTGSLTL
+204 VDPEIPTGSLTL
-216 DIENPYTLTD
+216 DVENPYTLTGS
-226 NLNFGFSVIYTP
+226 LNFAFQVIYTP

-257 ARIQGTSTSGNQT
+257 ARIQGTSTAGNQT
-270 TATFRSQW
+270 TANFRSQW
-278 SENTGS
+278 SENTGI

-289 TVTFNLVKDGVTLA
+289 TITFNLVKDGVTLA
-303 TKDWVVNQASTASTV
+303 TKDWVVNQASTV
-318 VLPSVSVYEPNIS
+318 DLPRVSVPNNNIS
-331 VGPGDTQTII
+331 VGNSDTQVVIEAD
-341 PVNYNLGNVT
+341 YYLGNVT
-351 GTILD
+351 GSILD
-356 PVIDETNFPGFQIIG
+356 PVIDETNLPGFQIVG
-371 SSEDVGHNAKTV
+371 SSEEVSGLTKKIF
-383 YYTASFSANTDPTS
+383 YTASFPANTDHVS
-397 RQATVDFEITYQGH
+397 KQATVDFEITYQEH
-411 SSKATVTVNQGPA
+411 SSKVTVTVVQEPLIVTSVTVDPESQTISEDGGEATVTV
-424 AAVASTVKVIPE
+424 TY
-436 HQTISADGG
+436 T
-445 EVGVTVSYEG
+445 G

-461 NLPKNSPP
+461 ELPKTSLP
-469 YNETVLSMDD
+469 YGETVLSMDD

-484 RFTITIP
+484 LFTLDIQ
-491 ANGDPDPKEYKIT
+491 ANKDPDPKEYKIT
-504 YSMTSGSATKGA
+504 YSMTSGSATKEA
-516 IATIVQDAEA
+516 VATIVQDGF
-526 DPLAPRVKVLST
+526 DPIAPKVRVLST

-549 WNVQVGYTNVIPPAG
+549 WNVQVGYTNVIPPAV
-564 PAYTITR
+564 PTHSVTR
-571 GAAVIDVVGPTSY
+571 GDAVIEVETPTSY
-584 PAEPDFTASYTVET
+584 PSEPDFTASYTVTT
-598 RAQQWTEPFTG
+598 RANQWPKPYTG
-609 SVVFKIATGSTMLAS
+609 SVEFRIATGSTVLAS
-624 DVLNIQMA
+624 DVLYVQMA
-632 PGSGS
+632 AGSGS

-653 DKPTVRLLSTPV
+653 DKPTVRVLSTPV
-665 YVGNTETTANFL
+665 YVGNAETTANFS
-677 VEYFLPQGSSVKAP
+677 VEYFLPQGSSVKTP
-691 VWSYMSS
+691 VWSYISS

-719 TYAATIGTNETLTN
+719 TYAATIGANETLTN

-756 QGYEQP
+756 QGYEP
-762 DPDII
+762 VDPDIV
-767 LNTTLVSVPYD
+767 LNTTLASVPYN

-790 ISSVANIPQLK
+790 ISSIANIPQLR

-859 GAYQSGTVADSGLIP
+859 GAYQSGTVVDSGLIP

-890 MVLKSGNQVLFR
+890 MVLKSGNRELFR
-902 EKMFKAPNENN
+902 EKMFKAPNERN

-932 TGNTSRPLFSFT
+932 IGNTSRPLFSFT
-944 ASFSNQDYEY
+944 ASFGNQDYEY

-965 DFQVSLSRPYQKEL
+965 DFQVNLSRPYQSEL

-989 LNASTIAVYAN
+989 LNASSITVYAN
-1000 GYKVFSTTPSA
+1000 GYKVFTTTPSA

-1021 TECGTWQVKEGSTLL
+1021 TECGTWQVKQGSTLL
-1036 YSWNTV
+1036 QSWNTV

-1051 NKHAGWDSF
+1051 NKYAGWDSF

-1095 KINTGILTDTESPVV
+1095 KINTGILTDKESPVV

>member
-1 MALAINFEFS
+1 MALEVNFSLS

-71 SIPVKV
+71 SIPVIV
-77 RASNKLEEVES
+77 RASGQLDEVES

-133 TFAGLGHTVDQ
+133 TFAGLAHTVDQ

-179 DRTATLTFSNSSVS
+179 DRTATLTFSNNGVS
-193 VPWVINQTGSA
+193 VPWIINQTGSA

-226 NLNFGFSVIYTP
+226 NLNFAFSVIYTP

-270 TATFRSQW
+270 TANFRSQW
-278 SENTGS
+278 SENTGI

-289 TVTFNLVKDGVTLA
+289 TITFNLVKNGVTLA
-303 TKDWVVNQASTASTV
+303 TKDWVVNQASTV
-318 VLPSVSVYEPNIS
+318 DLPSVSVPSSNIS
-331 VGPGDTQTII
+331 VGNQDTQVVIEAD
-341 PVNYNLGNVT
+341 YYLGNVT
-351 GTILD
+351 GSILD
-356 PVIDETNFPGFQIIG
+356 PVIDETNLPGFQIVG
-371 SSEDVGHNAKTV
+371 SSEEVSGLTKKIF
-383 YYTASFSANTDPTS
+383 YTASFPANTDPTTK
-397 RQATVDFEITYQGH
+397 QATVDFEITYPGH
-411 SSKATVTVNQGPA
+411 SSKATVTVSQDPLI
-424 AAVASTVKVIPE
+424 VTSVTVDPE
-436 HQTISADGG
+436 SQTISADGG
-445 EVGVTVSYEG
+445 NATVKVTYTG
-455 RQGWTI
+455 KQGWTI

-469 YNETVLSMDD
+469 YGETVQSIDD

-484 RFTITIP
+484 LFTLEIP
-491 ANGDPDPKEYKIT
+491 ANETPDLVNYYVT
-504 YSMTSGSATKGA
+504 YSMTSGSETKEA
-516 IATIVQDAEA
+516 VATIVQDGF
-526 DPLAPRVKVLST
+526 DPIAPKVRVLST

-564 PAYTITR
+564 PTYKVTK
-571 GAAVIDVVGPTSY
+571 GGAVIAVTSPTSF
-584 PAEPDFTASYTVET
+584 PAEPDFTASYTVST
-598 RAQQWTEPFTG
+598 DAQQWTKPFTG
-609 SVVFKIATGSTMLAS
+609 SVEFRIASGETVLAS
-624 DVLNIQMA
+624 DVLYVQMA

-637 GGGGG
+637 GGGG

-653 DKPTVRLLSTPV
+653 DRPTVRLLSTPV
-665 YVGNTETTANFL
+665 YVGNTETSANFL

-691 VWSYMSS
+691 VWSYISS

-767 LNTTLVSVPYD
+767 LNTTLVSVPYN

-790 ISSVANIPQLK
+790 ISSVANIPQLR

-859 GAYQSGTVADSGLIP
+859 GAYQSGTVVDSGLIP

-902 EKMFKAPNENN
+902 EKMFKAPNESN

-932 TGNTSRPLFSFT
+932 IGNTSRPLFSFT
-944 ASFSNQDYEY
+944 ASFGNQDYEY

-989 LNASTIAVYAN
+989 LNASTITVYAN
-1000 GYKVFSTTPSA
+1000 GYKVFTTTPSA

-1021 TECGTWQVKEGSTLL
+1021 TECGTWQIKQGSTLL

-1051 NKHAGWDSF
+1051 NKYAGWDSF

-1074 DTYTNPRRR
+1074 DTYTNPRGR
-1083 SRIYQ
+1083 SRVYQ

-1095 KINTGILTDTESPVV
+1095 KINTGILTDLESPVV

-1125 NKNLISVKV
+1125 NSNLISVKV

-1153 YQFDLESETTQVR
+1153 YQFDLESEITKVR

>member
-1 MALAINFEFS
+1 MALAINFDRS
-11 PLTVPTQGDIA
+11 PLPIMTQGEIA

-51 NQTTLTVDFD
+51 NQTTLTVEFD
-61 IPGNN
+61 VPGNN
-66 SKKDV
+66 SNKSV

-77 RASNKLEEVES
+77 RASSELEEVES
-88 ELDVVIAGDTNSST
+88 ELEVVIAADTSSNT

-179 DRTATLTFSNSSVS
+179 DRTATLTFSNRGIS
-193 VPWVINQTGSA
+193 VPWIINQTGSA

-216 DIENPYTLTD
+216 DVENPYTLTD
-226 NLNFGFSVIYTP
+226 NLNFAFPIIYTP

-243 SFTTSSSEE
+243 TFTTSSSEE

-270 TATFRSQW
+270 TANFRSQW
-278 SENTGS
+278 SENTGV

-303 TKDWVVNQASTASTV
+303 TKDWVVNQASTV
-318 VLPSVSVYEPNIS
+318 DLPSVSVPNSNIS
-331 VGPGDTQTII
+331 VGNQDTQVVIEAD
-341 PVNYNLGNVT
+341 YYLGNVT
-351 GTILD
+351 GSILD
-356 PVIDETNFPGFQIIG
+356 PVIDETNFPGFQIVG
-371 SSEDVGHNAKTV
+371 SSEEVSGLTKKV
-383 YYTASFSANTDPTS
+383 FYTASFPANTDPVS
-397 RQATVDFEITYQGH
+397 KQATVDFEITYQEH
-411 SSKATVTVNQGPA
+411 SSKATVTVSQDPLI
-424 AAVASTVKVIPE
+424 VSSVTVDPE
-436 HQTISADGG
+436 SQTISADGG
-445 EVGVTVSYEG
+445 KATVKVTYTG
-455 RQGWTI
+455 KQGWTI
-461 NLPKNSPP
+461 ELPKNSPP
-469 YNETVLSMDD
+469 YDETVQSIND

-484 RFTITIP
+484 LFTLEIP
-491 ANGDPDPKEYKIT
+491 ANNDPDPKEYKIT
-504 YSMTSGSATKGA
+504 YSMTSGSATKEA
-516 IATIVQDAEA
+516 VATIVQDGF
-526 DPLAPRVKVLST
+526 DPIAPKVRVLST

-564 PAYTITR
+564 PTYKVTK
-571 GAAVIDVVGPTSY
+571 GGAVIDVVAPTSY
-584 PAEPDFTASYTVET
+584 PAEPDFTASYTVST
-598 RAQQWTEPFTG
+598 SAQQWTTPFTG
-609 SVVFKIATGSTMLAS
+609 SVEFRIAQGSTVLAS
-624 DVLNIQMA
+624 DVLYVQMA

-653 DKPTVRLLSTPV
+653 DKPTVRLVSTPV

-677 VEYFLPQGSSVKAP
+677 VEYFLPQGSNVKTP
-691 VWSYMSS
+691 VWSYISS
-698 GTANWNGN
+698 GTANWKGN
-706 PTVSSLGNNLYRY
+706 PTVSSLGNGLYRY
-719 TYAATIGTNETLTN
+719 TYTANIGTNETLTN

-767 LNTTLVSVPYD
+767 LNTTLVSVPYN

-859 GAYQSGTVADSGLIP
+859 GAYQSGTVVDSGLIP

-925 LAPREFP
+925 LEPREFP

-944 ASFSNQDYEY
+944 ASFGNQDYEY
-954 SVVDDWSYNDE
+954 SVVDDWSYYDE
-965 DFQVSLSRPYQKEL
+965 DFKVNLSRPYQKEL

-989 LNASTIAVYAN
+989 LNASTITVYAN
-1000 GYKVFSTTPSA
+1000 GYKVFTTTPSA

-1021 TECGTWQVKEGSTLL
+1021 TECGTWQIKQGSTLL

-1051 NKHAGWDSF
+1051 NKYAGWDSF

-1083 SRIYQ
+1083 SRVYQ

-1153 YQFDLESETTQVR
+1153 YQFDLESEITKVR

>member
-1 MALAINFEFS
+1 MALAINFSIS
-11 PLTVPTQGDIA
+11 PLTVKFQGDLV
-22 TEVITITDATSWSID
+22 TEEITITDATSWSID

-43 ILSTEEAG
+43 IISTEETQ
-51 NQTTLTVDFD
+51 NQKVITVEFD
-61 IPGNN
+61 VPGNN

-77 RASNKLEEVES
+77 RASSELEEVES
-88 ELDVVIAGDTNSST
+88 ELDVVIAGDTSKNT

-133 TFAGLGHTVDQ
+133 AFAGLGHTVDQ

-152 SSTALDPSTD
+152 SSTALDSN
-162 TRYIANFPLTVG
+162 TRYIANFPITVG

-179 DRTATLTFSNSSVS
+179 ERTATLTFSNRGVS
-193 VPWVINQTGSA
+193 VPWVINQTGST

-216 DIENPYTLTD
+216 DVENPYTLTD
-226 NLNFGFSVIYTP
+226 DSLLNFAFPIIYTP

-243 SFTTSSSEE
+243 TFTTSSSEA

-257 ARIQGTSTSGNQT
+257 ARIQGTSTAGNQT
-270 TATFRSQW
+270 TANFRSQW
-278 SENTGS
+278 SKNTGV

-303 TKDWVVNQASTASTV
+303 TKDWVVNQASTV
-318 VLPSVSVYEPNIS
+318 VLPSVSVYQNNIS

-341 PVNYNLGNVT
+341 PVNYSLGNVN

-424 AAVASTVKVIPE
+424 AVASTVKVEPE

-445 EVGVTVSYEG
+445 EATVTVTYTG
-455 RQGWTI
+455 IQGWTI
-461 NLPKNSPP
+461 NLPKPSSPP
-469 YNETVLSMDD
+469 YGETVLSMDD

-484 RFTITIP
+484 RFTITVP
-491 ANGDPDPKEYKIT
+491 ANESPDPVEYLIT

-516 IATIVQDAEA
+516 IATIVQDGVA

-564 PAYTITR
+564 PTYKVTKG
-571 GAAVIDVVGPTSY
+571 GALIDVVTPTSY
-584 PAEPDFTASYTVET
+584 PSEPDFTASYTVST
-598 RAQQWTEPFTG
+598 RDNQWTSSYMG
-609 SVVFKIATGSTMLAS
+609 SVEFRISSGETVLAS
-624 DVLNIQMA
+624 DVLYVQMA
-632 PGSGS
+632 AGSGS
-637 GGGGG
+637 GGG

-653 DKPTVRLLSTPV
+653 DKPTVRVLSTPV
-665 YVGNTETTANFL
+665 YVGNAETTANFS
-677 VEYFLPQGSSVKAP
+677 VEYFLPQGSSVKTP
-691 VWSYMSS
+691 VWSYISS
-698 GTANWNGN
+698 GTADWNGN
-706 PTVSSLGNNLYRY
+706 PTISSLGNNLYRY
-719 TYAATIGTNETLTN
+719 TYAATIGANETQTN
-733 RVLEATFEAVSG
+733 RTLEATFEAVSG

-756 QGYEQP
+756 QGYEP
-762 DPDII
+762 VDPDIT
-767 LNTTLVSVPYD
+767 LNTTLVSVPYN

-790 ISSVANIPQLK
+790 ISSIANIPQLK

-859 GAYQSGTVADSGLIP
+859 GAYQSGTVVDSGLIP

-902 EKMFKAPNENN
+902 EKMFKAPNESN

-932 TGNTSRPLFSFT
+932 IGNTSRPLFSFT
-944 ASFSNQDYEY
+944 ASFGNQDYEY

-989 LNASTIAVYAN
+989 LNASTITVYAN
-1000 GYKVFSTTPSA
+1000 GYRVFTTTPSA

-1021 TECGTWQVKEGSTLL
+1021 NECGTWQVKQGSTLL
-1036 YSWNTV
+1036 QSWTTV

-1051 NKHAGWDSF
+1051 NKYAGWDSF
-1060 VVKGPVVPSVTVAR
+1060 VVKGPVVPSVAVAR
-1074 DTYTNPRRR
+1074 DTYSNPRRR

-1095 KINTGILTDTESPVV
+1095 KINTGILTDKESPVV

-1153 YQFDLESETTQVR
+1153 YQFDLESEITKVR

>member
-1 MALAINFEFS
+1 MALEVNFSLS
-11 PLTVPTQGDIA
+11 PLTVGFQGDIA

-43 ILSTEEAG
+43 IISTEETQ
-51 NQTTLTVDFD
+51 NQKVVTVEFD
-61 IPGNN
+61 VPGNN

-71 SIPVKV
+71 SIPVIV
-77 RASNKLEEVES
+77 RASGQLDEVES
-88 ELDVVIAGDTNSST
+88 ELDVVIAGNTNSST

-152 SSTALDPSTD
+152 SSTTIELDN

-179 DRTATLTFSNSSVS
+179 ERTATLTFSNRGVS

-216 DIENPYTLTD
+216 DVENPYTLTD
-226 NLNFGFSVIYTP
+226 NLNFVFPVTYTP

-270 TATFRSQW
+270 TATFKSQW
-278 SENTGS
+278 SENTGV

-289 TVTFNLVKDGVTLA
+289 TVTFNLVKNGVTLA
-303 TKDWVVNQASTASTV
+303 TKDWVVNQASTV
-318 VLPSVSVYEPNIS
+318 VLPSVSVPNSNIS
-331 VGPGDTQTII
+331 VGPGDTQVVIEAD
-341 PVNYNLGNVT
+341 YSLGNVT
-351 GTILD
+351 GSILD
-356 PVIDETNFPGFQIIG
+356 PVIDETNLPGFQIVG
-371 SSEDVGHNAKTV
+371 SREEVSGLTKKIF
-383 YYTASFSANTDPTS
+383 YTASFPANTDHTTK
-397 RQATVDFEITYQGH
+397 QATVDFEITYQGH
-411 SSKATVTVNQGPA
+411 SSKATVTVSQGPLI
-424 AAVASTVKVIPE
+424 VNSVTVDPE
-436 HQTISADGG
+436 SQTISSDGG
-445 EVGVTVSYEG
+445 NVNVKVTYTG

-469 YNETVLSMDD
+469 YGETVLSVDD

-484 RFTITIP
+484 RFTIEIP
-491 ANGDPDPKEYKIT
+491 ANESPDLVNYYVT
-504 YSMTSGSATKGA
+504 YSMTSGSATKEA
-516 IATIVQDAEA
+516 VATIVQDGF
-526 DPLAPRVKVLST
+526 DPIAPKVKVLST

-564 PAYTITR
+564 PTYKISK
-571 GAAVIDVVGPTSY
+571 GGAVIDVISPTSY
-584 PAEPDFTASYTVET
+584 PSEPDFTASYTVKT
-598 RAQQWTEPFTG
+598 IANQWTASYMG
-609 SVVFKIATGSTMLAS
+609 SVEFRIAQGETVLAS
-624 DVLNIQMA
+624 DVLYVQMA

-653 DKPTVRLLSTPV
+653 DRPTVRLVSTPV

-677 VEYFLPQGSSVKAP
+677 VEYFLPQGSSVKTP
-691 VWSYMSS
+691 VWSYISS

-767 LNTTLVSVPYD
+767 LNTTLASVPYD

-790 ISSVANIPQLK
+790 ISSIANIPALR

-853 VFRLEQ
+853 TFRLEQ
-859 GAYQSGTVADSGLIP
+859 GAYQSGTVVDSGLIP

-902 EKMFKAPNENN
+902 EKMFKAPNESN

-925 LAPREFP
+925 LEPREFP
-932 TGNTSRPLFSFT
+932 IGNTSRPLFSFT
-944 ASFSNQDYEY
+944 ASFGNQDYEY

-989 LNASTIAVYAN
+989 LNASTITVYAN
-1000 GYKVFSTTPSA
+1000 GYKVFTTTPSA

-1021 TECGTWQVKEGSTLL
+1021 TECGTWQIKQGSTLL

-1051 NKHAGWDSF
+1051 NKYAGWDSF

-1074 DTYTNPRRR
+1074 DTYTNPRGR

-1153 YQFDLESETTQVR
+1153 YQFDLESEITQVR

>member
-1 MALAINFEFS
+1 MALEVNFSLS
-11 PLTVPTQGDIA
+11 PLTVGFQGDIA

-43 ILSTEEAG
+43 IISTEETQ
-51 NQTTLTVDFD
+51 NQKVVTVEFD
-61 IPGNN
+61 VPGNN

-71 SIPVKV
+71 SIPVIV
-77 RASNKLEEVES
+77 RASGQLDEVES
-88 ELDVVIAGDTNSST
+88 ELDVVIAGNTNSST

-152 SSTALDPSTD
+152 SSTTIELDN

-179 DRTATLTFSNSSVS
+179 ERTATLTFSNRGVS

-216 DIENPYTLTD
+216 DVENPYTLTD
-226 NLNFGFSVIYTP
+226 NLNFVFPVTYTP

-252 GFLVD
+252 GFLID

-270 TATFRSQW
+270 TATFKSQW
-278 SENTGS
+278 SENTGV

-289 TVTFNLVKDGVTLA
+289 TVTFNLVKNGVTLA
-303 TKDWVVNQASTASTV
+303 TKDWVVNQASTV
-318 VLPSVSVYEPNIS
+318 VLPSVSVPNSNIS
-331 VGPGDTQTII
+331 VGPGDTQVVIEAD
-341 PVNYNLGNVT
+341 YSLGNVT
-351 GTILD
+351 GSILD
-356 PVIDETNFPGFQIIG
+356 PIIDESNFPGFQIIG
-371 SSEDVGHNAKTV
+371 SSEEVSGLTKKV
-383 YYTASFSANTDPTS
+383 FYTASFPANTDHTTK
-397 RQATVDFEITYQGH
+397 QATVDFEITYQGH
-411 SSKATVTVNQGPA
+411 SSKATVTVSQGPLI
-424 AAVASTVKVIPE
+424 VNSVTVDPE
-436 HQTISADGG
+436 SQTISSDGG
-445 EVGVTVSYEG
+445 NVNVKVTYTG

-469 YNETVLSMDD
+469 YGETVQSMDD

-484 RFTITIP
+484 LFTLEIP
-491 ANGDPDPKEYKIT
+491 ANETPDLVNYYVT
-504 YSMTSGSATKGA
+504 YSMTSGSATKEA
-516 IATIVQDAEA
+516 VATIVQDGF
-526 DPLAPRVKVLST
+526 DPIAPKVKVLST

-564 PAYTITR
+564 PTYKISK
-571 GAAVIDVVGPTSY
+571 GGAVIDVISPTSY
-584 PAEPDFTASYTVET
+584 PSEPDFTASYTVKT
-598 RAQQWTEPFTG
+598 IANQWTASYMG
-609 SVVFKIATGSTMLAS
+609 SVEFRIAQGETVLAS
-624 DVLNIQMA
+624 DVLYVQMA

-653 DKPTVRLLSTPV
+653 DRPTVRLVSTPV

-677 VEYFLPQGSSVKAP
+677 VEYFLPQGSSVKTP
-691 VWSYMSS
+691 VWSYISS

-767 LNTTLVSVPYD
+767 LNTTLASVPYD

-790 ISSVANIPQLK
+790 ISSIANIPALR

-853 VFRLEQ
+853 TFRLEQ
-859 GAYQSGTVADSGLIP
+859 GAYQSGTVVDSGLIP

-902 EKMFKAPNENN
+902 EKMFKAPNESN

-932 TGNTSRPLFSFT
+932 IGNTSRPLFSFT
-944 ASFSNQDYEY
+944 ASFGNQDYEY

-989 LNASTIAVYAN
+989 LNASTITVYAN
-1000 GYKVFSTTPSA
+1000 GYKVFTTTPSA

-1021 TECGTWQVKEGSTLL
+1021 TECGTWQIKQGSTLL

-1051 NKHAGWDSF
+1051 NKYAGWDSF

-1074 DTYTNPRRR
+1074 DTYTNPRGR
-1083 SRIYQ
+1083 SRVYQ

-1153 YQFDLESETTQVR
+1153 YQFDLESEITQVR

>member
-1 MALAINFEFS
+1 MALEVNFSLS
-11 PLTVPTQGDIA
+11 PLTVGYQGDIA

-43 ILSTEEAG
+43 IISTEETQ
-51 NQTTLTVDFD
+51 NQKVITVEFEV
-61 IPGNN
+61 PGNN

-71 SIPVKV
+71 SIPVIV
-77 RASNKLEEVES
+77 RASGQLDEVES
-88 ELDVVIAGDTNSST
+88 ELDVVIAGNTESST

-113 KSVGKESTSFDLKV
+113 KSVGKESTSFNLKV

-133 TFAGLGHTVDQ
+133 AFAGLSHSVDQ

-152 SSTALDPSTD
+152 SSAAVGSNTN
-162 TRYIANFPLTVG
+162 TRYIANFPITVG
-174 SNTGA
+174 SNTGP
-179 DRTATLTFSNSSVS
+179 DRTATLTFSNRGVS
-193 VPWVINQTGSA
+193 VPWVIDQTGSA

-216 DIENPYTLTD
+216 DVDNPYTLTD
-226 NLNFGFSVIYTP
+226 NLNFGFSVTYTP

-278 SENTGS
+278 SENTGI

-303 TKDWVVNQASTASTV
+303 TKDWVVNQAASTGD
-318 VLPSVSVYEPNIS
+318 LPSVSVPNNNIS

-341 PVNYNLGNVT
+341 PVYYSLGNVT
-351 GTILD
+351 GSILD
-356 PVIDETNFPGFQIIG
+356 PVIDESNFPGFQIIG
-371 SSEDVGHNAKTV
+371 SSEDAGKNAKTV
-383 YYTASFSANTDPTS
+383 YYTASFSANTEPTT

-411 SSKATVTVNQGPA
+411 SSKASVTVNQGPA
-424 AAVASTVKVIPE
+424 AAPSSVKVIPE

-445 EVGVTVSYEG
+445 KATVTVSYEG

-461 NLPKNSPP
+461 NLPKSSLPLP
-469 YNETVLSMDD
+469 YDETLLNIND

-484 RFTITIP
+484 LFTITVP
-491 ANGDPDPKEYKIT
+491 ANDSPDPKEYKIT

-516 IATIVQDAEA
+516 IATIVQDGVA
-526 DPLAPRVKVLST
+526 DPLAPRVRVLST
-538 NPINSPGTGGS
+538 NPINSPGTGGT

-571 GAAVIDVVGPTSY
+571 GGAVIDVVAPTSY
-584 PAEPDFTASYTVET
+584 PSEPDFTSSYTVST

-624 DVLNIQMA
+624 DVLYIQMA

-653 DKPTVRLLSTPV
+653 DKPTVRVLSTPV
-665 YVGNTETTANFL
+665 YVGNAETTANFL

-691 VWSYMSS
+691 VWSYISS

-745 SYSAEATGRII
+745 SYSTEATGRII

-762 DPDII
+762 DPDIV
-767 LNTTLVSVPYD
+767 LNTTLASVPYN

-790 ISSVANIPQLK
+790 ISSVANIPQLR

-829 SVNETNQVVKAT
+829 SVNETNRVVKAT

-853 VFRLEQ
+853 TFRLEQ
-859 GAYQSGTVADSGLIP
+859 GAYQSGTVAGSGLIP

-902 EKMFKAPNENN
+902 EKMFKAPNESN

-925 LAPREFP
+925 LEPREFP
-932 TGNTSRPLFSFT
+932 IGNTSRPLFSFT
-944 ASFSNQDYEY
+944 ASFGNQDYEY
-954 SVVDDWSYNDE
+954 SVVDDWSYDDE
-965 DFQVSLSRPYQKEL
+965 DFRVSLSRPYQSEL

-1011 NEYYDISRRV
+1011 NEYFDISRRV
-1021 TECGTWQVKEGSTLL
+1021 NECGTWQVKQGSTLL
-1036 YSWNTV
+1036 QSWNTV

-1051 NKHAGWDSF
+1051 NKYAGWDSF

-1083 SRIYQ
+1083 SRVYQ

-1095 KINTGILTDTESPVV
+1095 KINTGILTDKESPVV

>member
-1 MALAINFEFS
+1 MALAINFNSS
-11 PLTVPTQGDIA
+11 PLAVPTQGDLVA
-22 TEVITITDATSWSID
+22 EEITITEATSWSID

-43 ILSTEEAG
+43 ILSTEETQ
-51 NQTTLTVDFD
+51 NQKVITVEFD
-61 IPGNN
+61 VPGNN

-71 SIPVKV
+71 SIPVTV
-77 RASNKLEEVES
+77 RASSESEEVES
-88 ELDVVIAGDTNSST
+88 ELEVVIAADTNSKT

-133 TFAGLGHTVDQ
+133 AFAGLAHKADQ

-152 SSTALDPSTD
+152 SSTALDSS
-162 TRYIANFPLTVG
+162 TRYIANFPITVG

-179 DRTATLTFSNSSVS
+179 DRTATLTFGNNGVS

-226 NLNFGFSVIYTP
+226 DSLLNFAFPIIYTP

-243 SFTTSSSEE
+243 TFTTSSSEE

-257 ARIQGTSTSGNQT
+257 ARIQGTSTAGNQT
-270 TATFRSQW
+270 TANFRSQW
-278 SENTGS
+278 SKNTGI

-289 TVTFNLVKDGVTLA
+289 TITFNLVKDGVTLA
-303 TKDWVVNQASTASTV
+303 TKDWVVNQASTV
-318 VLPSVSVYEPNIS
+318 DLPRVSVPNNSIS
-331 VGPGDTQTII
+331 VGNSDTQVVIEAD
-341 PVNYNLGNVT
+341 YYLGNVT
-351 GTILD
+351 GSILD
-356 PVIDETNFPGFQIIG
+356 PVIDETNLPGFQIVG
-371 SSEDVGHNAKTV
+371 SSEEVSGLTKKV
-383 YYTASFSANTDPTS
+383 FYTASFPANTDPVS
-397 RQATVDFEITYQGH
+397 KQATVDFEITYQGH
-411 SSKATVTVNQGPA
+411 SSKATVTVVQDPLI
-424 AAVASTVKVIPE
+424 VTSVTVDPE
-436 HQTISADGG
+436 SQTISADGG
-445 EVGVTVSYEG
+445 EVTVKVTYTG

-469 YNETVLSMDD
+469 YGETVQSIDD

-484 RFTITIP
+484 LFTLEIP
-491 ANGDPDPKEYKIT
+491 ANDDPDPKEYKIT
-504 YSMTSGSATKGA
+504 YSMTSGSATKEA
-516 IATIVQDAEA
+516 IATIVQDGF
-526 DPLAPRVKVLST
+526 DPIAPRVKVLST
-538 NPINSPGTGGS
+538 NPINSPGTGGT

-564 PAYTITR
+564 PTYRVTKG
-571 GAAVIDVVGPTSY
+571 GALIDVETPTSY
-584 PAEPDFTASYTVET
+584 PSEPDFTASYTVST
-598 RAQQWTEPFTG
+598 RANQWTSSYMG
-609 SVVFKIATGSTMLAS
+609 SVEFRIASGEKVLAS
-624 DVLNIQMA
+624 DVLYVQMA

-642 TDPGTPDTGSG
+642 TDPDTPSTGSG
-653 DKPTVRLLSTPV
+653 DKPTVRLVSTPV

-677 VEYFLPQGSSVKAP
+677 VEYFLPQGSSVKSP
-691 VWSYMSS
+691 VWSYISS

-706 PTVSSLGNNLYRY
+706 PTISSLGNNLYRY
-719 TYAATIGTNETLTN
+719 TYAATIGTNETQTN

-756 QGYEQP
+756 QGYEP
-762 DPDII
+762 VDPDII
-767 LNTTLVSVPYD
+767 LNTTLASVPYN
-778 QTVYYVTADYYG
+778 QTVYYVTANYYG

-859 GAYQSGTVADSGLIP
+859 GAYQSGTVVDSGLIP

-890 MVLKSGNQVLFR
+890 MVLKSGNQELFR
-902 EKMFKAPNENN
+902 EKMFKAPNESN

-932 TGNTSRPLFSFT
+932 IGNTSRPLFSFT
-944 ASFSNQDYEY
+944 ASFGNQDYQY

-989 LNASTIAVYAN
+989 LNASTITVYAN
-1000 GYKVFSTTPSA
+1000 GYKVFTTTPSA

-1021 TECGTWQVKEGSTLL
+1021 NECGTWQIKQGSTLL

-1051 NKHAGWDSF
+1051 NKYAGWDSF

-1083 SRIYQ
+1083 SRVYQ

-1095 KINTGILTDTESPVV
+1095 KINTGILTDKESPVV
-1110 SEIVASPEVVLHDLE
+1110 SEIVASPAVVLHDLE

>member
-1 MALAINFEFS
+1 MALEVNFSLS
-11 PLTVPTQGDIA
+11 PLTVGFQGDIA

-43 ILSTEEAG
+43 IISTEETQ
-51 NQTTLTVDFD
+51 NQKVVTVEFD
-61 IPGNN
+61 VPGNN

-71 SIPVKV
+71 SIPVIV
-77 RASNKLEEVES
+77 RASGQLDEVES
-88 ELDVVIAGDTNSST
+88 ELDVVIAGNTNSST

-152 SSTALDPSTD
+152 SSTTIELDN

-179 DRTATLTFSNSSVS
+179 ERTATLTFSNRGVS

-216 DIENPYTLTD
+216 DVENPYTLTD
-226 NLNFGFSVIYTP
+226 NLNFVFPVTYTP

-270 TATFRSQW
+270 TATFKSQW
-278 SENTGS
+278 SENTGV

-303 TKDWVVNQASTASTV
+303 TKDWVVNQASTV
-318 VLPSVSVYEPNIS
+318 VLPSVSVPNSNIS
-331 VGPGDTQTII
+331 VGPGDTQVVIEAD
-341 PVNYNLGNVT
+341 YSLGNVT
-351 GTILD
+351 GSILD
-356 PVIDETNFPGFQIIG
+356 PVIDETNLPGFQIVG
-371 SSEDVGHNAKTV
+371 SREEVSGLTKKVF
-383 YYTASFSANTDPTS
+383 YTASFPANTDHTTK
-397 RQATVDFEITYQGH
+397 QATVDFEITYQGH
-411 SSKATVTVNQGPA
+411 SSKATVTVSQGPLI
-424 AAVASTVKVIPE
+424 VNSVTVDPE
-436 HQTISADGG
+436 SQTISSDGG
-445 EVGVTVSYEG
+445 NVNVKVTYTG

-469 YNETVLSMDD
+469 YGETVQSMDD

-484 RFTITIP
+484 LFTLEIP
-491 ANGDPDPKEYKIT
+491 ANETPDLVNYYVT
-504 YSMTSGSATKGA
+504 YSMTSGSATKEA
-516 IATIVQDAEA
+516 VATIVQDGF
-526 DPLAPRVKVLST
+526 DPIAPKVKVLST

-564 PAYTITR
+564 PTYKISK
-571 GAAVIDVVGPTSY
+571 GGAVIDVISPTSY
-584 PAEPDFTASYTVET
+584 PSEPDFTASYTVKT
-598 RAQQWTEPFTG
+598 IANQWTASYMG
-609 SVVFKIATGSTMLAS
+609 SVEFRIAQGETVLAS
-624 DVLNIQMA
+624 DVLYVQMA

-653 DKPTVRLLSTPV
+653 DRPTVRLVSTPV

-677 VEYFLPQGSSVKAP
+677 VEYFLPQGSSVKTP
-691 VWSYMSS
+691 VWSYISS

-767 LNTTLVSVPYD
+767 LNTTLASVPYD

-790 ISSVANIPQLK
+790 ISSIANIPALR

-853 VFRLEQ
+853 TFRLEQ
-859 GAYQSGTVADSGLIP
+859 GAYQSGTVVDSGLIP

-902 EKMFKAPNENN
+902 EKMFKAPNESN

-932 TGNTSRPLFSFT
+932 IGNTSRPLFSFT
-944 ASFSNQDYEY
+944 ASFGNQDYEY

-989 LNASTIAVYAN
+989 LNASTITVYAN
-1000 GYKVFSTTPSA
+1000 GYKVFTTTPSA

-1021 TECGTWQVKEGSTLL
+1021 TECGTWQIKQGSTLL

-1051 NKHAGWDSF
+1051 NKYAGWDSF

-1074 DTYTNPRRR
+1074 DTYTNPRGR

-1153 YQFDLESETTQVR
+1153 YQFDLESEITQVR

>member
-1 MALAINFEFS
+1 MALEVNFSLS
-11 PLTVPTQGDIA
+11 PLTVGFQGDIA

-43 ILSTEEAG
+43 IISTEETQ
-51 NQTTLTVDFD
+51 NQKVVTVEFD
-61 IPGNN
+61 VPGNN

-71 SIPVKV
+71 SIPVIV
-77 RASNKLEEVES
+77 RASGQLDEVES
-88 ELDVVIAGDTNSST
+88 ELDVVIAGNTNSST

-152 SSTALDPSTD
+152 SSTTIELDN

-179 DRTATLTFSNSSVS
+179 ERTATLTFSNRGVS

-216 DIENPYTLTD
+216 DVENPYTLTD
-226 NLNFGFSVIYTP
+226 NLNFVFPVTYTP

-270 TATFRSQW
+270 TATFKSQW
-278 SENTGS
+278 SENTGV

-289 TVTFNLVKDGVTLA
+289 TVTFNLVKNGVTLA
-303 TKDWVVNQASTASTV
+303 TKDWVVNQASTV
-318 VLPSVSVYEPNIS
+318 VLPSVSVPNSHIS
-331 VGPGDTQTII
+331 VGPGDTQVVIEAD
-341 PVNYNLGNVT
+341 YSLGNVT
-351 GTILD
+351 GSILD
-356 PVIDETNFPGFQIIG
+356 PVIDETNLPGFQIVG
-371 SSEDVGHNAKTV
+371 SREEVSGLTKKIF
-383 YYTASFSANTDPTS
+383 YTASFPANTDHTTK
-397 RQATVDFEITYQGH
+397 QATVDFEITYQGH
-411 SSKATVTVNQGPA
+411 SSKATVTVSQGPLI
-424 AAVASTVKVIPE
+424 VNSVTVDPE
-436 HQTISADGG
+436 SQTISSDGG
-445 EVGVTVSYEG
+445 NVNVKVTYTG

-469 YNETVLSMDD
+469 YGETVQSMDD

-484 RFTITIP
+484 LFTLEIP
-491 ANGDPDPKEYKIT
+491 ANETPDLVNYYVT
-504 YSMTSGSATKGA
+504 YSMTSGSATKEA
-516 IATIVQDAEA
+516 VATIVQDGF
-526 DPLAPRVKVLST
+526 DPIAPKVKVLST

-564 PAYTITR
+564 PTYQISK
-571 GAAVIDVVGPTSY
+571 GGAVIDVISPTSY
-584 PAEPDFTASYTVET
+584 PSEPDFTASYTVST
-598 RAQQWTEPFTG
+598 MAQQWTAPYTG
-609 SVVFKIATGSTMLAS
+609 SVEFRIAQGETVLAS
-624 DVLNIQMA
+624 DVLYVQMA

-642 TDPGTPDTGSG
+642 TDSGTPDTGSG
-653 DKPTVRLLSTPV
+653 DRPTVRLVSTPV

-677 VEYFLPQGSSVKAP
+677 VEYFLPQGSSVKTP
-691 VWSYMSS
+691 VWSYISS

-767 LNTTLVSVPYD
+767 LNTTLASVPYD

-790 ISSVANIPQLK
+790 ISSIANIPALR

-853 VFRLEQ
+853 TFRLEQ
-859 GAYQSGTVADSGLIP
+859 GAYQSGTVVDSGLIP

-902 EKMFKAPNENN
+902 EKMFKAPNESN

-932 TGNTSRPLFSFT
+932 IGNTSRPLFSFT
-944 ASFSNQDYEY
+944 ASFGNQDYEY

-989 LNASTIAVYAN
+989 LNASTITVYAN
-1000 GYKVFSTTPSA
+1000 GYKVFTTTPSA

-1021 TECGTWQVKEGSTLL
+1021 TECGTWQIKQGSTLL

-1051 NKHAGWDSF
+1051 NKYAGWDSF

-1074 DTYTNPRRR
+1074 DTYTNPRGR
-1083 SRIYQ
+1083 SRVYQ

-1153 YQFDLESETTQVR
+1153 YQFDLESERPQVR

>member
-1 MALAINFEFS
+1 MALEVNFSLS
-11 PLTVPTQGDIA
+11 PLTVGFQGDIA

-43 ILSTEEAG
+43 IISTEETQ
-51 NQTTLTVDFD
+51 NQKVVTVEFD
-61 IPGNN
+61 VPGNN

-71 SIPVKV
+71 SIPVIV
-77 RASNKLEEVES
+77 RASGQLDEVES
-88 ELDVVIAGDTNSST
+88 ELDVVIAGNTNSST

-152 SSTALDPSTD
+152 SSTTIELDN

-179 DRTATLTFSNSSVS
+179 ERTATLTFSNRGVS

-216 DIENPYTLTD
+216 DVENPYTLTD
-226 NLNFGFSVIYTP
+226 NLNFVFPVTYTP

-270 TATFRSQW
+270 TATFKSQW
-278 SENTGS
+278 SENTGV

-289 TVTFNLVKDGVTLA
+289 TVTFNLVKNGVTLA
-303 TKDWVVNQASTASTV
+303 TKDWVVNQASTV
-318 VLPSVSVYEPNIS
+318 VLPSVSVPNNSIS
-331 VGPGDTQTII
+331 VGPGDTQVVIEAD
-341 PVNYNLGNVT
+341 YSLGNVT
-351 GTILD
+351 GSILD
-356 PVIDETNFPGFQIIG
+356 PIIDESNFPGFQIVG
-371 SSEDVGHNAKTV
+371 SREEVSGLTKKIF
-383 YYTASFSANTDPTS
+383 YTASFPANTDHTTK
-397 RQATVDFEITYQGH
+397 QATVDFEITYQGH
-411 SSKATVTVNQGPA
+411 SSKATVTVSQGPLI
-424 AAVASTVKVIPE
+424 VNSVTVDPE
-436 HQTISADGG
+436 SQTISSDGG
-445 EVGVTVSYEG
+445 NVNVKVTYTG

-469 YNETVLSMDD
+469 YGETVQSMDD

-484 RFTITIP
+484 LFTLEIP
-491 ANGDPDPKEYKIT
+491 ANETPDLVNYYVT
-504 YSMTSGSATKGA
+504 YSMTSGSATKEA
-516 IATIVQDAEA
+516 VATIVQDGF
-526 DPLAPRVKVLST
+526 DPIAPKVKVLST

-564 PAYTITR
+564 PTYKISK
-571 GAAVIDVVGPTSY
+571 GGAVIDVISPTSY
-584 PAEPDFTASYTVET
+584 PSEPDFTASYTVKT
-598 RAQQWTEPFTG
+598 MAQQWTAPYTG
-609 SVVFKIATGSTMLAS
+609 SVEFRIASGETVLAS
-624 DVLNIQMA
+624 DVLYVQMA

-653 DKPTVRLLSTPV
+653 DRPTVRLVSTPV

-677 VEYFLPQGSSVKAP
+677 VEYFLPQGSSVKTP
-691 VWSYMSS
+691 VWSYISS

-767 LNTTLVSVPYD
+767 LNTTLASVPYD

-790 ISSVANIPQLK
+790 ISSIANIPALR

-853 VFRLEQ
+853 TFRLEQ
-859 GAYQSGTVADSGLIP
+859 GAYQSGTVVDSGLIP

-902 EKMFKAPNENN
+902 EKMFKAPNESN

-932 TGNTSRPLFSFT
+932 IGNTSRPLFSFT
-944 ASFSNQDYEY
+944 ASFGNQDYEY

-989 LNASTIAVYAN
+989 LNASTITVYAN
-1000 GYKVFSTTPSA
+1000 GYKVFTTTPSA

-1021 TECGTWQVKEGSTLL
+1021 TECGTWQIKQGSTLL

-1051 NKHAGWDSF
+1051 NKYAGWDSF

-1074 DTYTNPRRR
+1074 DTYTNPRGR

-1153 YQFDLESETTQVR
+1153 YQFDLESEITQVR

>member
-1 MALAINFEFS
+1 MALEVNFSLS
-11 PLTVPTQGDIA
+11 PLTVETQGGLVA
-22 TEVITITDATSWSID
+22 EEITITDATSWSID

-43 ILSTEEAG
+43 IISTEETQ
-51 NQTTLTVDFD
+51 NQKVVTVEFD
-61 IPGNN
+61 VPGNN

-71 SIPVKV
+71 SIPVIV
-77 RASNKLEEVES
+77 RASGELDEVES
-88 ELDVVIAGDTNSST
+88 ELEVVIAGNTSSST

-152 SSTALDPSTD
+152 SSTALGSS
-162 TRYIANFPLTVG
+162 TRYIANFPITVG

-179 DRTATLTFSNSSVS
+179 ERTATLTFSNSGVS
-193 VPWVINQTGSA
+193 VPWTINQTGST
-204 VSPETPTGSLTL
+204 VSPEIPTGSLTL
-216 DIENPYTLTD
+216 DVDNPYTLTD
-226 NLNFGFSVIYTP
+226 NLNFAFPVIYTP

-278 SENTGS
+278 SENTGV

-289 TVTFNLVKDGVTLA
+289 TVTFNLVKNGVTLA
-303 TKDWVVNQASTASTV
+303 TKDWVVNQASTV
-318 VLPSVSVYEPNIS
+318 VLPSVSVPNSSIS

-341 PVNYNLGNVT
+341 PVYYNLGNVT
-351 GTILD
+351 GSILD
-356 PVIDETNFPGFQIIG
+356 PVIDESNFPGFQIIG
-371 SSEDVGHNAKTV
+371 SSEDVGKNAKTV

-411 SSKATVTVNQGPA
+411 SSRASVTVNQGPA
-424 AAVASTVKVIPE
+424 AAPSSVKVVPE

-469 YNETVLSMDD
+469 YGETVLSMDD

-484 RFTITIP
+484 RFTIDIP
-491 ANGDPDPKEYKIT
+491 ANESPDPVEYKIT

-516 IATIVQDAEA
+516 IATISQEGVA

-538 NPINSPGTGGS
+538 NPINSPGTGGT

-571 GAAVIDVVGPTSY
+571 GGAVIDVVGPTSY
-584 PAEPDFTASYTVET
+584 PSEPDFTSSYTVST

-624 DVLNIQMA
+624 DVLYIQMA

-637 GGGGG
+637 SGGGG
-642 TDPGTPDTGSG
+642 TDPDTPSTGSG
-653 DKPTVRLLSTPV
+653 DKPTVRLVSTPV

-691 VWSYMSS
+691 VWSYISS

-756 QGYEQP
+756 QGYEP
-762 DPDII
+762 VDPDII
-767 LNTTLVSVPYD
+767 LNTTLVSVPYN

-790 ISSVANIPQLK
+790 ISSIANIPQLR

-853 VFRLEQ
+853 TFRLEQ
-859 GAYQSGTVADSGLIP
+859 GAYQSGTVVDSGLIP

-883 GTNDIYN
+883 GTNDIYD

-902 EKMFKAPNENN
+902 EKMFKAPNESN

-932 TGNTSRPLFSFT
+932 VGNTSRPLFSFT
-944 ASFSNQDYEY
+944 ASFGNRDYEY
-954 SVVDDWSYNDE
+954 SVVDDWSYDDE
-965 DFQVSLSRPYQKEL
+965 DFKVSLSRPYQSEL

-989 LNASTIAVYAN
+989 LNASSTITVYAN
-1000 GYKVFSTTPSA
+1000 GYKVFSTTPSSA

-1021 TECGTWQVKEGSTLL
+1021 NECGTWQVKQGSTLL

-1051 NKHAGWDSF
+1051 NKYAGWDSF

-1083 SRIYQ
+1083 SRVYQ

-1095 KINTGILTDTESPVV
+1095 KINTGILTDKESPVV

>member
-11 PLTVPTQGDIA
+11 PLTVMTQGDDQA
-22 TEVITITDATSWSID
+22 FERITLTDATSWSID

-43 ILSTEEAG
+43 IISTGETG
-51 NQTTLTVDFD
+51 NQTTIEVEFD
-61 IPGNN
+61 VPGNN

-71 SIPVKV
+71 SIPVIV
-77 RASNKLEEVES
+77 RASSELEEVES
-88 ELDVVIAGDTNSST
+88 ELEVVIAGDTNSKT

-133 TFAGLGHTVDQ
+133 AFAGLSHSVDQ

-152 SSTALDPSTD
+152 SSAVLDSNTN
-162 TRYIANFPLTVG
+162 TRYIANFPITVG

-179 DRTATLTFSNSSVS
+179 ERTATLTFSNRGVS

-226 NLNFGFSVIYTP
+226 NLNFGFSVTYTP

-257 ARIQGTSTSGNQT
+257 ARIQGTSTSGNQA

-278 SENTGS
+278 SENTGV

-303 TKDWVVNQASTASTV
+303 TKDWVVNQASTV
-318 VLPSVSVYEPNIS
+318 VLPSVSVPNNNIS

-341 PVNYNLGNVT
+341 PVYYSLGNVT
-351 GTILD
+351 GSILD
-356 PVIDETNFPGFQIIG
+356 PVIDESNFPGFQIIG
-371 SSEDVGHNAKTV
+371 SSEDPGKNAKTV

-424 AAVASTVKVIPE
+424 AAPSSVKVVPE
-436 HQTISADGG
+436 HQTVSADGG
-445 EVGVTVSYEG
+445 EVAVTVSYEG

-469 YNETVLSMDD
+469 YGETVLSMDD

-484 RFTITIP
+484 RFAIDIP
-491 ANGDPDPKEYKIT
+491 ANDDPDPKEYKIT

-516 IATIVQDAEA
+516 IATIVQDGVA
-526 DPLAPRVKVLST
+526 DPLSPRVRVLST

-571 GAAVIDVVGPTSY
+571 GGAVIDVVGPTSY
-584 PAEPDFTASYTVET
+584 PAEPDFTSSYTVST

-624 DVLNIQMA
+624 DVLYIQMA

-653 DKPTVRLLSTPV
+653 DRPTVRVLSTPV
-665 YVGNTETTANFL
+665 YVGNAETTANFS
-677 VEYFLPQGSSVKAP
+677 VEYFLPQGSSVKTP
-691 VWSYMSS
+691 VWSYISS

-706 PTVSSLGNNLYRY
+706 PTISSLGNNLYRY
-719 TYAATIGTNETLTN
+719 TYAATIGANETQTN
-733 RVLEATFEAVSG
+733 RVLEATFEVVSG
-745 SYSAEATGRII
+745 SYSTEATGRII
-756 QGYEQP
+756 QGYEP
-762 DPDII
+762 VDPDII
-767 LNTTLVSVPYD
+767 LNTTLASVPYD

-790 ISSVANIPQLK
+790 ISSVANIPQLR

-859 GAYQSGTVADSGLIP
+859 GAYQSGTVVDSGLIP

-902 EKMFKAPNENN
+902 EKMFKAPNESN

-932 TGNTSRPLFSFT
+932 IGNTSRPLFSFT
-944 ASFSNQDYEY
+944 ASFGNQDYEY
-954 SVVDDWSYNDE
+954 SVVDDWSYDDE

-989 LNASTIAVYAN
+989 LNASTITVYAN
-1000 GYKVFSTTPSA
+1000 GYKVFTTTPSA

-1021 TECGTWQVKEGSTLL
+1021 TECGTWQIKQGSTLL
-1036 YSWNTV
+1036 QSWNTV

-1051 NKHAGWDSF
+1051 NKYAGWDSF

-1074 DTYTNPRRR
+1074 DAYTNPRRR

-1095 KINTGILTDTESPVV
+1095 KINTGILTDKESPVV

-1153 YQFDLESETTQVR
+1153 YQFDLESEITQVR

>member
-1 MALAINFEFS
+1 MALAINFSIS
-11 PLTVPTQGDIA
+11 PLPVVSQGDLVA
-22 TEVITITDATSWSID
+22 EEITITDATSWSID

-43 ILSTEEAG
+43 IISTEETQ
-51 NQTTLTVDFD
+51 NQKVITVEFD
-61 IPGNN
+61 VPGNN

-71 SIPVKV
+71 SIPVTV
-77 RASNKLEEVES
+77 RASSELEEVES

-133 TFAGLGHTVDQ
+133 AFAGLSHSVDQ

-152 SSTALDPSTD
+152 SSANVGVDN
-162 TRYIANFPLTVG
+162 TRYIANFPITVG
-174 SNTGA
+174 SNTGP
-179 DRTATLTFSNSSVS
+179 DRTATLTFSNRGIS
-193 VPWVINQTGSA
+193 VPWVIDQTGSA

-257 ARIQGTSTSGNQT
+257 ARIQGTSTAGNQT

-278 SENTGS
+278 SENTGI

-303 TKDWVVNQASTASTV
+303 TKDWVVNQASTV
-318 VLPSVSVYEPNIS
+318 DLPRVSVPSSNIS
-331 VGPGDTQTII
+331 VGNSDTQVVIEAD
-341 PVNYNLGNVT
+341 YYLGNVT
-351 GTILD
+351 SSILD
-356 PVIDETNFPGFQIIG
+356 PVINETNFPGFQIVG
-371 SSEDVGHNAKTV
+371 SSEEVSGLTKKIF
-383 YYTASFSANTDPTS
+383 YTASFPANTDPVS
-397 RQATVDFEITYQGH
+397 KEATVDFEITYPGH
-411 SSKATVTVNQGPA
+411 SSKATVTVVQDPLIVTSVTVDPESQRISEDGGD
-424 AAVASTVKVIPE
+424 VTVKV
-436 HQTISADGG
+436 TY
-445 EVGVTVSYEG
+445 TG

-461 NLPKNSPP
+461 NLPKISLP
-469 YNETVLSMDD
+469 YGETVQSIDD

-484 RFTITIP
+484 LFTITVP
-491 ANGDPDPKEYKIT
+491 ANDDPDPKEYKIT
-504 YSMTSGSATKGA
+504 YSMTSGSATKEA
-516 IATIVQDAEA
+516 VATIVQDGF
-526 DPLAPRVKVLST
+526 DPIAPKVRVLST
-538 NPINSPGTGGS
+538 NPINSPGIGGS
-549 WNVQVGYTNVIPPAG
+549 WNVQVGYTNVIPPAV
-564 PAYTITR
+564 PTHSVTR
-571 GAAVIDVVGPTSY
+571 GQAVIKVTGPTSY

-598 RAQQWTEPFTG
+598 RANQWTDPYRG
-609 SVVFKIATGSTMLAS
+609 SVEFRIATGSTVLAS
-624 DVLNIQMA
+624 DVLYVQMA
-632 PGSGS
+632 AGSGS

-653 DKPTVRLLSTPV
+653 DKPTVRLVSTPV

-677 VEYFLPQGSSVKAP
+677 VEYFLPQGSSVKTP
-691 VWSYMSS
+691 VWSYISS

-767 LNTTLVSVPYD
+767 LNTTLASVPYN

-790 ISSVANIPQLK
+790 ISSIANIPQLR

-859 GAYQSGTVADSGLIP
+859 GAYQSGTVVDSGLIP
-874 AWKDTNTVI
+874 AWKDTNTVV

-902 EKMFKAPNENN
+902 EKMFKAPNERN

-925 LAPREFP
+925 LEPREFP
-932 TGNTSRPLFSFT
+932 ISNTSRPLFSFT
-944 ASFSNQDYEY
+944 ASFGNQDYEY

-965 DFQVSLSRPYQKEL
+965 DFQVSLSRPYQSEL

-1021 TECGTWQVKEGSTLL
+1021 NECGTWQIKQGSTLL

-1051 NKHAGWDSF
+1051 NKYAGWDSF

-1095 KINTGILTDTESPVV
+1095 KINTGILTDKESPVV

-1125 NKNLISVKV
+1125 NNNLISVKV

-1153 YQFDLESETTQVR
+1153 YQFDLESEITQVR

>member
-1 MALAINFEFS
+1 MALEVNFSLS
-11 PLTVPTQGDIA
+11 PLTVGFQGDIA

-43 ILSTEEAG
+43 IISTEETQ
-51 NQTTLTVDFD
+51 NQKVVTVEFD
-61 IPGNN
+61 VPGNN

-71 SIPVKV
+71 SIPVIV
-77 RASNKLEEVES
+77 RASGQLDEVES
-88 ELDVVIAGDTNSST
+88 ELDVVIAGNTNSST

-152 SSTALDPSTD
+152 SSTTIELDN

-179 DRTATLTFSNSSVS
+179 ERTATLTFSNRGVS

-216 DIENPYTLTD
+216 DVENPYTLTD
-226 NLNFGFSVIYTP
+226 NLNFVFPVTYTP

-270 TATFRSQW
+270 TATFKSQW
-278 SENTGS
+278 SENTGV

-289 TVTFNLVKDGVTLA
+289 TVTFNLVKNGVTLA
-303 TKDWVVNQASTASTV
+303 TKDWVVNQASTV
-318 VLPSVSVYEPNIS
+318 VLPSVSVPNSNIS
-331 VGPGDTQTII
+331 VGPGDTQVVIEAD
-341 PVNYNLGNVT
+341 YSLGNVT
-351 GTILD
+351 GSILD
-356 PVIDETNFPGFQIIG
+356 PVIDETNLPGFQIVG
-371 SSEDVGHNAKTV
+371 SREEVSGLTKKVF
-383 YYTASFSANTDPTS
+383 YTASFPANTDHTTK
-397 RQATVDFEITYQGH
+397 QATVDFEITYQGH
-411 SSKATVTVNQGPA
+411 SSKATVTVSQGPLI
-424 AAVASTVKVIPE
+424 VNSVTVDPE
-436 HQTISADGG
+436 SQTISSDGG
-445 EVGVTVSYEG
+445 NVNVKVTYTG

-469 YNETVLSMDD
+469 YGETVQSMDD

-484 RFTITIP
+484 LFTLEIP
-491 ANGDPDPKEYKIT
+491 ANETPDLVNYYVT
-504 YSMTSGSATKGA
+504 YSMTSGSATKEA
-516 IATIVQDAEA
+516 VATIVQDGF
-526 DPLAPRVKVLST
+526 DPIAPKVKVLST

-564 PAYTITR
+564 PTYKISK
-571 GAAVIDVVGPTSY
+571 GGAVIDVISPTSY
-584 PAEPDFTASYTVET
+584 PSEPDFTASYTVKT
-598 RAQQWTEPFTG
+598 MAQQWTAPYTG
-609 SVVFKIATGSTMLAS
+609 SVEFRIASGETVLAS
-624 DVLNIQMA
+624 DVLYVQMA

-653 DKPTVRLLSTPV
+653 DRPTVRLVSTPV

-677 VEYFLPQGSSVKAP
+677 VEYFLPQGSSVKTP
-691 VWSYMSS
+691 VWSYISS

-767 LNTTLVSVPYD
+767 LNTTLASVPYD

-790 ISSVANIPQLK
+790 ISSIANIPALR

-859 GAYQSGTVADSGLIP
+859 GAYQSGTVVDSGLIP

-902 EKMFKAPNENN
+902 EKMFKAPNESN

-932 TGNTSRPLFSFT
+932 IGNTSRPLFSFT
-944 ASFSNQDYEY
+944 ASFGNQDYEY

-989 LNASTIAVYAN
+989 LNASTITVYAN
-1000 GYKVFSTTPSA
+1000 GYKVFTTTPSA

-1021 TECGTWQVKEGSTLL
+1021 TECGTWQIKQGSTLL

-1051 NKHAGWDSF
+1051 NKYAGWDSF

-1074 DTYTNPRRR
+1074 DTYTNPRGR
-1083 SRIYQ
+1083 SRVYQ

-1153 YQFDLESETTQVR
+1153 YQFDLESEITQVR

>member
-1 MALAINFEFS
+1 MALAINFRIS
-11 PLTVPTQGDIA
+11 PLTVISQGDIA
-22 TEVITITDATSWSID
+22 TEEITITDATSWSID

-43 ILSTEEAG
+43 IISTEETQ
-51 NQTTLTVDFD
+51 NQKVITVEFD
-61 IPGNN
+61 VPGNN

-71 SIPVKV
+71 SIPVTV
-77 RASNKLEEVES
+77 RASGELEEVES
-88 ELDVVIAGDTNSST
+88 ELDVVIAGDTSSST

-133 TFAGLGHTVDQ
+133 AFAGLAHPVDQ

-152 SSTALDPSTD
+152 SSANVGVDN
-162 TRYIANFPLTVG
+162 TRYIANFPITVG
-174 SNTGA
+174 SNTGP
-179 DRTATLTFSNSSVS
+179 DRTATITFSNRGVS

-226 NLNFGFSVIYTP
+226 DSLLNFAFPIIYTP

-243 SFTTSSSEE
+243 TFTTSSSEE

-257 ARIQGTSTSGNQT
+257 ARIQGTNTSGNQT

-278 SENTGS
+278 SENTGI

-289 TVTFNLVKDGVTLA
+289 TITFNLVKDGVTLA
-303 TKDWVVNQASTASTV
+303 TKDWVVNQASTV
-318 VLPSVSVYEPNIS
+318 DLPRVSVPVSSIS
-331 VGPGDTQTII
+331 VGNSDTQVVIEAD
-341 PVNYNLGNVT
+341 YYLGNVT
-351 GTILD
+351 GSILD
-356 PVIDETNFPGFQIIG
+356 PVIDETNLPGFQIVG
-371 SSEDVGHNAKTV
+371 SSEEVSGLTKKIF
-383 YYTASFSANTDPTS
+383 YTASFPANTDHVS
-397 RQATVDFEITYQGH
+397 KQATVDFEITYQGH
-411 SSKATVTVNQGPA
+411 SSKATVRVVQEPLIVTSVTVDPESQTVSEDGGN
-424 AAVASTVKVIPE
+424 VTVKV
-436 HQTISADGG
+436 TY
-445 EVGVTVSYEG
+445 TG

-469 YNETVLSMDD
+469 YGETVQSIND

-484 RFTITIP
+484 LFTLEIP
-491 ANGDPDPKEYKIT
+491 ANETPDPVNYYVT
-504 YSMTSGSATKGA
+504 YSMTSGSATKEA
-516 IATIVQDAEA
+516 VATIVQDGVA

-549 WNVQVGYTNVIPPAG
+549 WDVQVGYTNVIPPAVPTYDVTKG
-564 PAYTITR
+564 
-571 GAAVIDVVGPTSY
+571 GASIDVVTPTSY
-584 PAEPDFTASYTVET
+584 PSEPDFTASYTVST
-598 RAQQWTEPFTG
+598 RANQWTSSYMG
-609 SVVFKIATGSTMLAS
+609 SVEFRISSGETVLAS
-624 DVLNIQMA
+624 DVLYVQMA

-653 DKPTVRLLSTPV
+653 DKPTVRVLSTPV
-665 YVGNTETTANFL
+665 YVGNAETTANFS

-691 VWSYMSS
+691 VWSYISS
-698 GTANWNGN
+698 GTADWNGN

-719 TYAATIGTNETLTN
+719 TYAATIGTNETQTN
-733 RVLEATFEAVSG
+733 RTLEATFEAVSG

-756 QGYEQP
+756 QGYEP
-762 DPDII
+762 VDPDII
-767 LNTTLVSVPYD
+767 LNTTLASVPYN

-790 ISSVANIPQLK
+790 ISSRANIPELR

-820 VKVIWKLQG
+820 VRVIWKLQG

-859 GAYQSGTVADSGLIP
+859 GAYQSGTVVDSGLIP

-902 EKMFKAPNENN
+902 EKMFKAPNESN

-932 TGNTSRPLFSFT
+932 IGNTSRPLFSFT
-944 ASFSNQDYEY
+944 ASFGNQDYEY

-989 LNASTIAVYAN
+989 LNASTITVYAN

-1021 TECGTWQVKEGSTLL
+1021 NECGTWQVKQGSTLL
-1036 YSWNTV
+1036 QSWNVV

-1051 NKHAGWDSF
+1051 NKYAGWDSF
-1060 VVKGPVVPSVTVAR
+1060 VVKGPVVPSVAVAR

-1083 SRIYQ
+1083 SRVYQ

-1095 KINTGILTDTESPVV
+1095 KINTGILTDKESPVV

-1125 NKNLISVKV
+1125 NNNLISVKV

-1153 YQFDLESETTQVR
+1153 YQFDLESEITQVR

>member
-11 PLTVPTQGDIA
+11 PLTVPTQGDDQA
-22 TEVITITDATSWSID
+22 FERITITDATSWSID

-43 ILSTEEAG
+43 IISTGKTG
-51 NQTTLTVDFD
+51 NQTTIEVEFD

-71 SIPVKV
+71 SIPVIV
-77 RASNKLEEVES
+77 RASGELDEVES
-88 ELDVVIAGDTNSST
+88 ELDVVIAGNTESST

-133 TFAGLGHTVDQ
+133 AFAGLGHTVDQ

-152 SSTALDPSTD
+152 SSANIELDN
-162 TRYIANFPLTVG
+162 TRYIANFPITVG

-179 DRTATLTFSNSSVS
+179 DRTATLTFSNSGVS

-216 DIENPYTLTD
+216 DVKNPYTLTD
-226 NLNFGFSVIYTP
+226 NLNFAFSVIYTP

-243 SFTTSSSEE
+243 TFTTSSSEE

-257 ARIQGTSTSGNQT
+257 ARIQGTSTAGNQT

-278 SENTGS
+278 SENTGV

-303 TKDWVVNQASTASTV
+303 TKDWVVNQASTV
-318 VLPSVSVYEPNIS
+318 DLPRVSVPTSSIS
-331 VGPGDTQTII
+331 VGNSDTQVVIEAD
-341 PVNYNLGNVT
+341 YYLGNVT
-351 GTILD
+351 SSILD
-356 PVIDETNFPGFQIIG
+356 PVIDETNLPGFQIVG
-371 SSEDVGHNAKTV
+371 SSEEVSGLTKKIF
-383 YYTASFSANTDPTS
+383 YTASFPANTDHVS
-397 RQATVDFEITYQGH
+397 KQATVDFEITYQGH
-411 SSKATVTVNQGPA
+411 SSTAKVSVVQEPLIVTSVTVDPESQTISEDGGEATVTV
-424 AAVASTVKVIPE
+424 TY
-436 HQTISADGG
+436 T
-445 EVGVTVSYEG
+445 G
-455 RQGWTI
+455 RQGWKI
-461 NLPKNSPP
+461 ELPKTSLP
-469 YNETVLSMDD
+469 YGETVLSMDD

-484 RFTITIP
+484 RFTITVP
-491 ANGDPDPKEYKIT
+491 ANDSPDPVNYYAT
-504 YSMTSGSATKGA
+504 YSMTSGSATEQA
-516 IATIVQDAEA
+516 VATIVQDGF
-526 DPLAPRVKVLST
+526 DPIAPKVRVLST

-564 PAYTITR
+564 PTYDVTKG
-571 GAAVIDVVGPTSY
+571 GALIDVVTPTSY
-584 PAEPDFTASYTVET
+584 PSEPDFTASYTVST
-598 RAQQWTEPFTG
+598 RGNQWPKPYTG
-609 SVVFKIATGSTMLAS
+609 SVEFRIATGSTVLAS
-624 DVLNIQMA
+624 DVLYVQMA
-632 PGSGS
+632 AGSGS

-642 TDPGTPDTGSG
+642 TDPDIPSTGSG
-653 DKPTVRLLSTPV
+653 DKPTVRLVSTPV

-677 VEYFLPQGSSVKAP
+677 VEYFLPQGSSVKTP
-691 VWSYMSS
+691 VWSYISS

-767 LNTTLVSVPYD
+767 LNTTLASVPYN

-790 ISSVANIPQLK
+790 ISSVANIPQLR

-859 GAYQSGTVADSGLIP
+859 GAYQSGTVVDSGLIP

-932 TGNTSRPLFSFT
+932 IGNTSRPLFSFT
-944 ASFSNQDYEY
+944 ASFGNQDYEY

-965 DFQVSLSRPYQKEL
+965 DFQVNLSRPYQSEL

-989 LNASTIAVYAN
+989 LNASTITVYAN
-1000 GYKVFSTTPSA
+1000 GYKVFTTTPSA

-1021 TECGTWQVKEGSTLL
+1021 TECGTWQVKQGSTLL
-1036 YSWNTV
+1036 QSWNVV

-1051 NKHAGWDSF
+1051 NKYAGWDSF
-1060 VVKGPVVPSVTVAR
+1060 VVKGPVVPSVAVAR

-1083 SRIYQ
+1083 SRVYQ

-1095 KINTGILTDTESPVV
+1095 KINTGILTDKESPVV

-1142 TFRNQGRQFAT
+1142 TFKNQGRQFAT

>member
-1 MALAINFEFS
+1 MALAIDFMYS
-11 PLTVPTQGDIA
+11 PLTVESQGELVL
-22 TEVITITDATSWSID
+22 EVITITDATSWSID

-43 ILSTEEAG
+43 ITSTREEG
-51 NQTTLTVDFD
+51 NQTIVDVEFD
-61 IPGNN
+61 VPGNN
-66 SKKDV
+66 SNRSV
-71 SIPVKV
+71 SIPIKV
-77 RASNKLEEVES
+77 RASGELEEVES
-88 ELDVVIAGDTNSST
+88 ELDVVIAGDTNSKT

-133 TFAGLGHTVDQ
+133 AFAGLGHTVDQ

-152 SSTALDPSTD
+152 SSAALDPSTN
-162 TRYIANFPLTVG
+162 TRYIANFPITVG

-179 DRTATLTFSNSSVS
+179 DRTATLTFSNRGID

-216 DIENPYTLTD
+216 DVKNPYTLTN

-243 SFTTSSSEE
+243 TFTTSSSEE

-257 ARIQGTSTSGNQT
+257 ARIQGTSTAGNQT

-278 SENTGS
+278 SENTGV

-303 TKDWVVNQASTASTV
+303 TKDWVVNQASTV
-318 VLPSVSVYEPNIS
+318 DLPRVSVPTSSIS
-331 VGPGDTQTII
+331 VGNSDTQVVIEAD
-341 PVNYNLGNVT
+341 YYLGNVT
-351 GTILD
+351 GSILD
-356 PVIDETNFPGFQIIG
+356 PVIDETNLPGFQIVG
-371 SSEDVGHNAKTV
+371 SSEEVSGLTKKV
-383 YYTASFSANTDPTS
+383 FYTASFPANTDHVS
-397 RQATVDFEITYQGH
+397 KQATVDFEITYQGH
-411 SSKATVTVNQGPA
+411 SSTAKVSVVQEPLIVTSVTVDPESQTISEDGGEATVTV
-424 AAVASTVKVIPE
+424 TY
-436 HQTISADGG
+436 T
-445 EVGVTVSYEG
+445 G

-461 NLPKNSPP
+461 ELPKPSSPP
-469 YNETVLSMDD
+469 YGETVLSMDD

-484 RFTITIP
+484 RFTIDIP
-491 ANGDPDPKEYKIT
+491 ANEDPDPKEYKIT
-504 YSMTSGSATKGA
+504 YSMTSGSATKEA
-516 IATIVQDAEA
+516 VATIVQDGF
-526 DPLAPRVKVLST
+526 DPIAPKVKVLST

-549 WNVQVGYTNVIPPAG
+549 WNVQVGYTNVIPPAVPTSSVTWG
-564 PAYTITR
+564 K
-571 GAAVIDVVGPTSY
+571 AVIHVVGPTSY
-584 PAEPDFTASYTVET
+584 PAEPDFTSSYTVST
-598 RAQQWTEPFTG
+598 DAQQWTEPFTG
-609 SVVFKIATGSTMLAS
+609 SVEFRIATGSTVLAS
-624 DVLNIQMA
+624 DVLHVQMA

-653 DKPTVRLLSTPV
+653 DKPTVRLVSTPV

-677 VEYFLPQGSSVKAP
+677 VEYFLPQGSSVKTP
-691 VWSYMSS
+691 VWSYISS
-698 GTANWNGN
+698 GTANWKGN
-706 PTVSSLGNNLYRY
+706 PTVSSLGNGLYRY
-719 TYAATIGTNETLTN
+719 TYAATIGTNETAAN

-767 LNTTLVSVPYD
+767 LNTTLASVPYN

-790 ISSVANIPQLK
+790 ISSVSNIPELR

-859 GAYQSGTVADSGLIP
+859 GAYQSGTVVDSGLIP

-890 MVLKSGNQVLFR
+890 MVLKSGNQELFR
-902 EKMFKAPNENN
+902 EKMFKAPNESN

-932 TGNTSRPLFSFT
+932 IGNTSRPLFSFT
-944 ASFSNQDYEY
+944 ASFGNQDYEY
-954 SVVDDWSYNDE
+954 SVVDDWSYDDE
-965 DFQVSLSRPYQKEL
+965 DFRVNLSRPYQSEL

-1000 GYKVFSTTPSA
+1000 GYKVFTTTPSA

-1021 TECGTWQVKEGSTLL
+1021 TECGTWQVKQGSTLL
-1036 YSWNTV
+1036 QSWNVV

-1051 NKHAGWDSF
+1051 NKYAGWDSF
-1060 VVKGPVVPSVTVAR
+1060 VVKGPVVPSVAVAR

-1083 SRIYQ
+1083 SRVYQ

-1095 KINTGILTDTESPVV
+1095 KINTGILTDKESPVV

-1134 ITDSVERK
+1134 ITGSVERK
-1142 TFRNQGRQFAT
+1142 TFKNQGRQFAT

>member
-1 MALAINFEFS
+1 MALAINFKFS
-11 PLTVPTQGDIA
+11 PLTVKFQGDLV
-22 TEVITITDATSWSID
+22 TEEITITDATSWSID

-43 ILSTEEAG
+43 IISTEETQ
-51 NQTTLTVDFD
+51 NQKVITVEFD

-66 SKKDV
+66 SNRSV
-71 SIPVKV
+71 SIPIIV
-77 RASNKLEEVES
+77 RASSELEEVES
-88 ELDVVIAGDTNSST
+88 ELDVVIAADTNSKT

-133 TFAGLGHTVDQ
+133 AFAGLGHTVDQ

-152 SSTALDPSTD
+152 SSANVELDN
-162 TRYIANFPLTVG
+162 TRYIANFPITVG
-174 SNTGA
+174 SNTGP
-179 DRTATLTFSNSSVS
+179 DRTATITFSNRGVS

-216 DIENPYTLTD
+216 DVENPYTLTD
-226 NLNFGFSVIYTP
+226 DSLLNFAFPIIYTP

-243 SFTTSSSEE
+243 TFTTSSSEE

-257 ARIQGTSTSGNQT
+257 ARIQGTSTAGNQT
-270 TATFRSQW
+270 TANFRSQW
-278 SENTGS
+278 SKNTGI

-289 TVTFNLVKDGVTLA
+289 TITFNLVKDGVTLA
-303 TKDWVVNQASTASTV
+303 TKDWVVNQASTV
-318 VLPSVSVYEPNIS
+318 DLPRVSVPSSSIS
-331 VGPGDTQTII
+331 VGNSDTQVVIEAD
-341 PVNYNLGNVT
+341 YYLGNVT

-356 PVIDETNFPGFQIIG
+356 PVIDETNLPGFQIVG
-371 SSEDVGHNAKTV
+371 SSEEVSGLTKKIF
-383 YYTASFSANTDPTS
+383 YTASFPANTDHVS
-397 RQATVDFEITYQGH
+397 KQATVDFEITYQEH
-411 SSKATVTVNQGPA
+411 SSTISVSVVQEPLIVTSVTVDPESQTISEDGGEATVTV
-424 AAVASTVKVIPE
+424 TY
-436 HQTISADGG
+436 T
-445 EVGVTVSYEG
+445 G

-461 NLPKNSPP
+461 NLPKPSSPP

-491 ANGDPDPKEYKIT
+491 ANGDPDPVEYKIT
-504 YSMTSGSATKGA
+504 YSMTSGSATKEA
-516 IATIVQDAEA
+516 VATIVQDGF
-526 DPLAPRVKVLST
+526 DPIAPKVKVLST

-549 WNVQVGYTNVIPPAG
+549 WNVQVGYTNVIPPAVPTYKVTKG
-564 PAYTITR
+564 
-571 GAAVIDVVGPTSY
+571 GALIDVITPTSY
-584 PAEPDFTASYTVET
+584 PAEPDFTASYTVST
-598 RAQQWTEPFTG
+598 GAQQWTEPFTG
-609 SVVFKIATGSTMLAS
+609 SVEFRIATGSTVLAS
-624 DVLNIQMA
+624 DVLYVQMA

-637 GGGGG
+637 GGG

-653 DKPTVRLLSTPV
+653 DRPTVRVLSTPV
-665 YVGNTETTANFL
+665 YVGNAETTANFS
-677 VEYFLPQGSSVKAP
+677 VEYFLPQGSSVKTP
-691 VWSYMSS
+691 VWSYISS
-698 GTANWNGN
+698 GTADWNGN
-706 PTVSSLGNNLYRY
+706 PTISSLGNNLYRY
-719 TYAATIGTNETLTN
+719 TYAATIGANETQTN
-733 RVLEATFEAVSG
+733 RTLEATFEAVSG

-756 QGYEQP
+756 QGYEP
-762 DPDII
+762 VDPDII
-767 LNTTLVSVPYD
+767 LNTTLVSVPYN

-790 ISSVANIPQLK
+790 ISSIANIPELR

-859 GAYQSGTVADSGLIP
+859 GAYQSGTVVDSGLIP

-902 EKMFKAPNENN
+902 EKMFKAPNESN

-932 TGNTSRPLFSFT
+932 IGNTSRPLFSFT
-944 ASFSNQDYEY
+944 ASFGNQDYEY

-965 DFQVSLSRPYQKEL
+965 DFQVSLSRPYQSEL

-989 LNASTIAVYAN
+989 LNASTITVYAN

-1021 TECGTWQVKEGSTLL
+1021 NECGTWQVKQGSTLL
-1036 YSWNTV
+1036 QSWTTV

-1051 NKHAGWDSF
+1051 NKYAGWDSF

-1074 DTYTNPRRR
+1074 DTYSNPRRR

-1095 KINTGILTDTESPVV
+1095 KINTGILTDKESPVV

-1125 NKNLISVKV
+1125 NNNLISVKV

-1153 YQFDLESETTQVR
+1153 YQFDLESEITKVR

>member
-1 MALAINFEFS
+1 MALAINFDIS
-11 PLTVPTQGDIA
+11 PISVSHLGEIVLET
-22 TEVITITDATSWSID
+22 ITLTDATSWSID

-43 ILSTEEAG
+43 IISTGKTG
-51 NQTTLTVDFD
+51 NQTTIEVDFD

-66 SKKDV
+66 SNRSV
-71 SIPVKV
+71 SIPIKV
-77 RASNKLEEVES
+77 RASGELEEVES
-88 ELDVVIAGDTNSST
+88 ELDVVIAGDTNSKT

-133 TFAGLGHTVDQ
+133 AFAGLSHSVDQ

-152 SSTALDPSTD
+152 SSANVELDN
-162 TRYIANFPLTVG
+162 TRYIANFPVTVG

-179 DRTATLTFSNSSVS
+179 DRTATLTFSNRGVS

-216 DIENPYTLTD
+216 DVENPYTLTD

-270 TATFRSQW
+270 TATFRSQS
-278 SENTGS
+278 SEDTGV

-303 TKDWVVNQASTASTV
+303 TKDWVVNQASTV
-318 VLPSVSVYEPNIS
+318 DLPRVSVPTSSIS
-331 VGPGDTQTII
+331 VGNSDTQVVIEAD
-341 PVNYNLGNVT
+341 YYLGNVT
-351 GTILD
+351 GSILD
-356 PVIDETNFPGFQIIG
+356 PVINETNLPGFQIVG
-371 SSEDVGHNAKTV
+371 SSEEVSGLTKKIF
-383 YYTASFSANTDPTS
+383 YTASFPANTDHVS
-397 RQATVDFEITYQGH
+397 KQATVDFEITYQGH

-424 AAVASTVKVIPE
+424 AAPSSVKVVPE

-445 EVGVTVSYEG
+445 EVAVTVSYEG

-469 YNETVLSMDD
+469 YGETVLSMDD

-484 RFTITIP
+484 RFAIDIP
-491 ANGDPDPKEYKIT
+491 ANESPDPVEYKIT

-516 IATIVQDAEA
+516 IATIVQDGVA

-538 NPINSPGTGGS
+538 NPINSPGTGGT

-571 GAAVIDVVGPTSY
+571 GGAVIDVISPTSF
-584 PAEPDFTASYTVET
+584 PSEPDFTSSYTVKT

-624 DVLNIQMA
+624 DVLYIQMA

-637 GGGGG
+637 SGGGG

-653 DKPTVRLLSTPV
+653 DRPTVRVLSTPV
-665 YVGNTETTANFL
+665 YVGNAETTANFS

-691 VWSYMSS
+691 VWSYISS
-698 GTANWNGN
+698 GTADWNGN

-719 TYAATIGTNETLTN
+719 TYAATIGANETQTN
-733 RVLEATFEAVSG
+733 RTLEATFEAVSG

-756 QGYEQP
+756 QGYEP
-762 DPDII
+762 VDPDIV
-767 LNTTLVSVPYD
+767 LNTTLVSVPYN

-790 ISSVANIPQLK
+790 ISSIANIPQLR

-859 GAYQSGTVADSGLIP
+859 GAYQSGTVVDSGLIP

-890 MVLKSGNQVLFR
+890 MVLKSGNQELFR

-932 TGNTSRPLFSFT
+932 IGNTSRPLFSFT
-944 ASFSNQDYEY
+944 ASFGNQDYEY

-965 DFQVSLSRPYQKEL
+965 DFQVNLSRPYQSEL

-1000 GYKVFSTTPSA
+1000 GYKVFTTTPSA

-1021 TECGTWQVKEGSTLL
+1021 TECGTWQIKQGSTLL
-1036 YSWNTV
+1036 QSWNTV

-1060 VVKGPVVPSVTVAR
+1060 VVKGPVVPSVAVAR

-1083 SRIYQ
+1083 SRVYQ

-1095 KINTGILTDTESPVV
+1095 KINTGILTDKESPVV

-1142 TFRNQGRQFAT
+1142 TFKNQGRQFAT

>member
-11 PLTVPTQGDIA
+11 PLTVQTQGDDQA
-22 TEVITITDATSWSID
+22 FERITITDATSWSID

-43 ILSTEEAG
+43 ILSTGKTG
-51 NQTTLTVDFD
+51 NQTTIEVEFD
-61 IPGNN
+61 VPGNN
-66 SKKDV
+66 SNKSV
-71 SIPVKV
+71 SIPVTV
-77 RASNKLEEVES
+77 RASSELEEVES
-88 ELDVVIAGDTNSST
+88 ELDVVIAADTNSKT

-152 SSTALDPSTD
+152 SSAAVGSGN
-162 TRYIANFPLTVG
+162 TRYIANFPITVG

-179 DRTATLTFSNSSVS
+179 DRTATLTFSNRGAS
-193 VPWVINQTGSA
+193 VPWVINQAGGGA
-204 VSPETPTGSLTL
+204 VDPETPTGSLTL
-216 DIENPYTLTD
+216 DVKNPYTLTD

-257 ARIQGTSTSGNQT
+257 ARIQGTSTAGNQT

-278 SENTGS
+278 SENTGI

-303 TKDWVVNQASTASTV
+303 TKDWVVNQASTV
-318 VLPSVSVYEPNIS
+318 DLPRVSVPTSSIS
-331 VGPGDTQTII
+331 VGNSDTQVVIEAD
-341 PVNYNLGNVT
+341 YYLGNVT
-351 GTILD
+351 GSILD
-356 PVIDETNFPGFQIIG
+356 PVIDETNLPGFQIVG
-371 SSEDVGHNAKTV
+371 SSEEVSGLTKKIF
-383 YYTASFSANTDPTS
+383 YTASFPANTDHVS
-397 RQATVDFEITYQGH
+397 KQATVDFEITYQGH
-411 SSKATVTVNQGPA
+411 SSTAKVTVVQDPLIVTSVTVDPESQTISEDGGEATVTV
-424 AAVASTVKVIPE
+424 TY
-436 HQTISADGG
+436 T
-445 EVGVTVSYEG
+445 G

-461 NLPKNSPP
+461 ELPKPSSPP
-469 YNETVLSMDD
+469 YNESVLSMDD

-504 YSMTSGSATKGA
+504 YSMTSGSATKEA
-516 IATIVQDAEA
+516 IATIVQDGF
-526 DPLAPRVKVLST
+526 DPIAPKVRVLST

-549 WNVQVGYTNVIPPAG
+549 WNVQVGYTNVIPPAVPTYDVTKG
-564 PAYTITR
+564 
-571 GAAVIDVVGPTSY
+571 GALIDVVTPTSY
-584 PAEPDFTASYTVET
+584 PSEPDFTASYTVST
-598 RAQQWTEPFTG
+598 RANQWPDPYMG
-609 SVVFKIATGSTMLAS
+609 SVEFRISTGSTVLAS
-624 DVLNIQMA
+624 DVLYVQMA
-632 PGSGS
+632 AGSGS
-637 GGGGG
+637 SGGGG

-653 DKPTVRLLSTPV
+653 DKPTVRLVSTPV

-677 VEYFLPQGSSVKAP
+677 VEYFLPQGSSVKTP
-691 VWSYMSS
+691 VWSYISS

-767 LNTTLVSVPYD
+767 LNTTLASVPYN

-790 ISSVANIPQLK
+790 ISSVSNIPELR

-859 GAYQSGTVADSGLIP
+859 GAYQSGTVVDSGLIP

-932 TGNTSRPLFSFT
+932 IGNTSRPLFSFT
-944 ASFSNQDYEY
+944 ASFGNQDYEY

-965 DFQVSLSRPYQKEL
+965 DFQVNLSRPYQSEL

-1000 GYKVFSTTPSA
+1000 GYKVFTTTPSA

-1021 TECGTWQVKEGSTLL
+1021 TECGTWQVKQGSTLL
-1036 YSWNTV
+1036 QSWNVV

-1051 NKHAGWDSF
+1051 NKYAGWDSF
-1060 VVKGPVVPSVTVAR
+1060 VVKGPVVPSVAVAR

-1083 SRIYQ
+1083 SRVYQ

-1095 KINTGILTDTESPVV
+1095 KINTGILTDKESPVV

-1134 ITDSVERK
+1134 ITGSVERK
-1142 TFRNQGRQFAT
+1142 TFKNQGRQFAT

>member
-1 MALAINFEFS
+1 MALEVNFSLS
-11 PLTVPTQGDIA
+11 PLTVGFQGDIA

-43 ILSTEEAG
+43 IISTEETQ
-51 NQTTLTVDFD
+51 NQKVVTVEFD
-61 IPGNN
+61 VPGNN

-71 SIPVKV
+71 SIPVIV
-77 RASNKLEEVES
+77 RASGQLDEVES
-88 ELDVVIAGDTNSST
+88 ELDVVIAGNTNSST

-152 SSTALDPSTD
+152 SSTTIELDN

-179 DRTATLTFSNSSVS
+179 ERTATLTFSNRGVS

-216 DIENPYTLTD
+216 DVENPYTLTD
-226 NLNFGFSVIYTP
+226 NLNFVFPVTYTP

-270 TATFRSQW
+270 TATFKSQW
-278 SENTGS
+278 SENTGV

-289 TVTFNLVKDGVTLA
+289 TVTFNLVKNGVTLA
-303 TKDWVVNQASTASTV
+303 TKDWVVNQASTV
-318 VLPSVSVYEPNIS
+318 VLPSVSVPNSNIS
-331 VGPGDTQTII
+331 VGPGDTQVVIEAD
-341 PVNYNLGNVT
+341 YSLGNVT
-351 GTILD
+351 GSILD
-356 PVIDETNFPGFQIIG
+356 PVIDETNLPGFQIVG
-371 SSEDVGHNAKTV
+371 SREEVSGLTKKVF
-383 YYTASFSANTDPTS
+383 YTASFPANTDHTTK
-397 RQATVDFEITYQGH
+397 QATVDFEITYQGH
-411 SSKATVTVNQGPA
+411 SSKATVTVSQGPLI
-424 AAVASTVKVIPE
+424 VNSVTVDPE
-436 HQTISADGG
+436 SQTISSDGG
-445 EVGVTVSYEG
+445 NVNVKVTYTG

-469 YNETVLSMDD
+469 YGETVQSMDD

-484 RFTITIP
+484 LFTLEIP
-491 ANGDPDPKEYKIT
+491 ANETPDLVNYYVT
-504 YSMTSGSATKGA
+504 YSMTSGSATKEA
-516 IATIVQDAEA
+516 VATIVQDGF
-526 DPLAPRVKVLST
+526 DPIAPKVKVLST

-564 PAYTITR
+564 PTYKISK
-571 GAAVIDVVGPTSY
+571 GGAVIDVISPTSY
-584 PAEPDFTASYTVET
+584 PSEPDFTASYTVKT
-598 RAQQWTEPFTG
+598 MAQQWTAPYTG
-609 SVVFKIATGSTMLAS
+609 SVEFRIAQGETVLAS
-624 DVLNIQMA
+624 DVLYVQMA

-653 DKPTVRLLSTPV
+653 DRPTVRLVSTPV

-677 VEYFLPQGSSVKAP
+677 VEYFLPQGSSVKTP
-691 VWSYMSS
+691 VWSYISS

-767 LNTTLVSVPYD
+767 LNTTLASVPYD

-790 ISSVANIPQLK
+790 ISSIANIPALR

-853 VFRLEQ
+853 TFRLEQ
-859 GAYQSGTVADSGLIP
+859 GAYQSGTVVDSGLIP

-902 EKMFKAPNENN
+902 EKMFKAPNESN

-932 TGNTSRPLFSFT
+932 IGNTSRPLFSFT
-944 ASFSNQDYEY
+944 ASFGNQDYEY

-989 LNASTIAVYAN
+989 LNASTITVYAN
-1000 GYKVFSTTPSA
+1000 GYKVFTTTPSA

-1021 TECGTWQVKEGSTLL
+1021 TECGTWQIKQGSTLL

-1051 NKHAGWDSF
+1051 NKYAGWDSF

-1074 DTYTNPRRR
+1074 DTYTNPRGR
-1083 SRIYQ
+1083 SRVYQ

-1153 YQFDLESETTQVR
+1153 YQFDLESEITQVR

>member
-1 MALAINFEFS
+1 MALEVNFSLS
-11 PLTVPTQGDIA
+11 PLTVETQGGLVA
-22 TEVITITDATSWSID
+22 EEITITDATSWSID

-43 ILSTEEAG
+43 IISTEEAG
-51 NQTTLTVDFD
+51 NQKVVTVEFD
-61 IPGNN
+61 VPGNN

-77 RASNKLEEVES
+77 RASGELDEVES
-88 ELDVVIAGDTNSST
+88 ELEVVIAGNTSSST

-152 SSTALDPSTD
+152 SSTALDSS
-162 TRYIANFPLTVG
+162 TRYIANFPITVG

-179 DRTATLTFSNSSVS
+179 ERTATLTFSNSGVS
-193 VPWVINQTGSA
+193 VPWVINQTGST

-226 NLNFGFSVIYTP
+226 NLNFAFPVIYTP

-278 SENTGS
+278 SENTGV

-289 TVTFNLVKDGVTLA
+289 TVTFNLVKNGVTLA
-303 TKDWVVNQASTASTV
+303 TKDWVVNQASTV
-318 VLPSVSVYEPNIS
+318 VLPSVSVPNSSIS

-341 PVNYNLGNVT
+341 PVYYNLGNVT
-351 GTILD
+351 GSILD
-356 PVIDETNFPGFQIIG
+356 PVIDESNFPGFQIIG
-371 SSEDVGHNAKTV
+371 SSEDPGKNAKTV

-411 SSKATVTVNQGPA
+411 SSKASVTVNQGPA
-424 AAVASTVKVIPE
+424 AVASTVKVVPE
-436 HQTISADGG
+436 YQTISADGG

-469 YNETVLSMDD
+469 YGETVLSMDD

-484 RFTITIP
+484 RFTIEIP
-491 ANGDPDPKEYKIT
+491 ANESPDPVEYKIT

-516 IATIVQDAEA
+516 IATISQDGVA

-538 NPINSPGTGGS
+538 NPINSPGTGGT

-571 GAAVIDVVGPTSY
+571 GGAVIKVTGPTSY
-584 PAEPDFTASYTVET
+584 PSEPDFTSSYTVST
-598 RAQQWTEPFTG
+598 SAQQWTEPFTG

-624 DVLNIQMA
+624 DVLYIQMA

-637 GGGGG
+637 SGGGG

-653 DKPTVRLLSTPV
+653 DKPTVRLVSTPV

-691 VWSYMSS
+691 VWSYISS

-719 TYAATIGTNETLTN
+719 TYAATIGTNETQTN

-756 QGYEQP
+756 QGYEP
-762 DPDII
+762 VDPDII
-767 LNTTLVSVPYD
+767 LNTTLVSVPYN

-790 ISSVANIPQLK
+790 ISSVANIPQLR

-853 VFRLEQ
+853 TFRLEQ
-859 GAYQSGTVADSGLIP
+859 GAYQSGTVVDSGLIP

-883 GTNDIYN
+883 GTNDIYD

-902 EKMFKAPNENN
+902 EKMFKAPNESN

-932 TGNTSRPLFSFT
+932 IGNTSRPLFSFT
-944 ASFSNQDYEY
+944 ASFGNRDYQY
-954 SVVDDWSYNDE
+954 SVVDDWSYDDE
-965 DFQVSLSRPYQKEL
+965 DFKVSLSRPYQKEL

-989 LNASTIAVYAN
+989 LNASTITVYAN
-1000 GYKVFSTTPSA
+1000 GYKVFTTTPSA

-1021 TECGTWQVKEGSTLL
+1021 SECGTWQIKQGSTLL
-1036 YSWNTV
+1036 YSWNVV

-1051 NKHAGWDSF
+1051 NKYAGWDSF

-1083 SRIYQ
+1083 SRVYQ

-1095 KINTGILTDTESPVV
+1095 KINTGILTDKESPVV

-1142 TFRNQGRQFAT
+1142 TFKNQGRQFAT